1 VIIPRKKRICLIG
14 AAGND
19 PALGA
24 TAQQFSVPVLKSETG
39 LEYIEDTTY
48 CTYFILK
55 QFEGPEYDVLHKS
68 AHRILGPT
76 ALLQLA
82 ERKDSLPSI
91 SRPMYTQAMVGT
103 VVVFTGFR
111 KKEELTKLINMI
123 HNMGGSIRKEMG
135 AKVTHLIANCCGG
148 DKYRYAVTF
157 RVPIMSMD
165 WVTALWNAK
174 DDISNYGN
182 NEELITTYKLK
193 PFFGAKVCFFGFPE
207 EEKRHMCEVLQQQ
220 GGKSTEIDDPN
231 CTHVVTDVKSREYK
245 KCNDTFDMLP
255 FAKDPNYI
263 PFHYIQAKPFSFTFY
278 NPYTNTIPNPNK
290 MNSSQTCNIS
300 HMNIPK
306 KLNTRYLSHWLCS
319 SVPQYL
325 EYKRNKFNYSIA
337 DDISQDSAICMDDNL
352 YDYPNLP
359 DDSYI
364 SEFSI
369 PQTDSGIDMLTTRH
383 PYNII
388 KTNSSRELGQTNFPI
403 TSTMSNNMSDLSNEN
418 TVNENMMYAQSR
430 SYNFKSSTLSKK
442 RITPH
447 TNKQSF
453 DSEAHLLKPCKNTHC
468 TQNSFFFN
476 RKIITPRRYIK
487 WRRVKSCIAIHKINS
502 PDKFK
507 FKKIYSHPNLLRRYD
522 SELNDSLLRNTL
534 IPVTKS
540 RSFLST
546 CKLNSS
552 ISSKLSYINFSPMFK
567 QYKLVSPSH
576 KISENHKQKYTL
588 LPSPLPVPAKVA
600 KLSNTECCSRS
611 TFTSCGKDSSLI
623 SKTCTSKDDYVTQ
636 EKLEDRQLFSVVDE
650 SNVNALPDLASVRA
664 HIVKAEWFWTSVQNE
679 GAADEKEYLFED
691 YLESVLSPAIS
702 ARRDSQPTTTPST
715 ASTRRKR
722 KRLAETLSSLVQ
734 NGTDS
739 PALHKRR
746 SSISD
751 AGLLSV
757 SGSFLDC
764 TASPDK
770 PLLDD
775 IPEVEAVNVDSSRKN
790 LSPRHQVFLELVQT
804 ESNYVGILSTI
815 MTLFKSPLE
824 DLIDTSGELLNG
836 TEAKIIFGNFPP
848 IYEVHKKMLEEL
860 RYSATHWMEDISI
873 GNIFLKFAP
882 DLVKAYPPYVNFFEN
897 TKEMLDQC
905 DQNKPRFHAFLKI
918 CQTKPECGR
927 QSLKELLIK
936 PVQRLP
942 SISLLLND
950 ILKHTSKNNPDHSAL
965 ELSISSIKEV
975 MTYINEDKRKTE
987 GQLVMFDIFNEIDNC
1002 PPHLV
1007 SSHRS
1012 FIGKCDVMELS
1023 EGLSGRGDHLV
1034 LFLFTDTL
1042 EICKKRS
1049 KAFNSLKSP
1058 NTANGLHT
1066 TKLSQGKPYKHIK
1079 MLSLSTIKK
1088 VVDIRET
1095 DECHKVFA
1103 LMVRSNQEL
1112 KEKLFSFTI
1121 TDEEVN
1127 KTNYL
1132 RTLCR
1137 QMANTVCKA
1146 DADTFLISLDSH
1158 QLEIDTSD
1166 VALGTLSK
1174 AFKFA
1179 SRTRMKVG
1187 RAFSF
1192 NKTPSKL
1199 KRAMSTMMS
1208 PFGSTNSLTPASQQ
1222 LAQMRLAS
1230 CNNIN
1235 ELGNGG
1241 SGSPSRDDVLVAP
1254 MSVQPTRKAKCSSL
1268 MNSIVEVMA
1277 LAAIPSSVVCAKQL
1291 QTIVEPADSSTS
1303 RAEQRGSTA
1312 HGGFGSSDAR
1322 IVELGSTTTT
1332 SRRPPLY
1339 STVSANKHTLLL
1351 LCELPVRVF
1360 RRLPA
1365 SPANANNE
1373 ETLETLFEN
1382 LTGPKI
1388 HVSDAMPGNLNAR
1401 TTTTRPYGTDE
1412 FGTRE
1417 REDNNW
1423 SSFPLFLMELLVED
1437 SSTAVVEALHAVK
1450 PDVELSMDKI
1460 LGVM

>member
-1 VIIPRKKRICLIG
+1 MEEQSVHSSISDINSEEAVRSEPLVIPRKKRICLVG
-14 AAGND
+14 TAGDD

-24 TAQQFSVPVLKSETG
+24 AAQQFSVPVLKSETG
-39 LEYIEDTTY
+39 LEYIEDTAY

-55 QFEGPEYDVLHKS
+55 EFEGPEYDVLHKS

-82 ERKDSLPSI
+82 EKKDSLPSI
-91 SRPMYTQAMVGT
+91 KRPMYTQAMVGA

-111 KKEELTKLINMI
+111 KKDELTRLINMI

-135 AKVTHLIANCCGG
+135 TKVTHLIANCCGG
-148 DKYRYAVTF
+148 EKYRYAVVF
-157 RVPIMSMD
+157 RVPIMSMN
-165 WVTALWNAK
+165 WVTTLWSTR
-174 DDISNYGN
+174 DDVSSYGS
-182 NEELITTYKLK
+182 NEELITAHKLK
-193 PFFGAKVCFFGFPE
+193 PFFGARVCFFGFPE
-207 EEKRHMCEVLQQQ
+207 EEKKHMCEVLQQQ
-220 GGKSTEIDDPN
+220 GGEPTEIDDPN
-231 CTHVVTDVKSREYK
+231 CTHVV
-245 KCNDTFDMLP
+245 
-255 FAKDPNYI
+255 
-263 PFHYIQAKPFSFTFY
+263 
-278 NPYTNTIPNPNK
+278 
-290 MNSSQTCNIS
+290 
-300 HMNIPK
+300 
-306 KLNTRYLSHWLCS
+306 
-319 SVPQYL
+319 
-325 EYKRNKFNYSIA
+325 
-337 DDISQDSAICMDDNL
+337 
-352 YDYPNLP
+352 
-359 DDSYI
+359 
-364 SEFSI
+364 
-369 PQTDSGIDMLTTRH
+369 
-383 PYNII
+383 
-388 KTNSSRELGQTNFPI
+388 
-403 TSTMSNNMSDLSNEN
+403 
-418 TVNENMMYAQSR
+418 
-430 SYNFKSSTLSKK
+430 
-442 RITPH
+442 
-447 TNKQSF
+447 
-453 DSEAHLLKPCKNTHC
+453 
-468 TQNSFFFN
+468 
-476 RKIITPRRYIK
+476 
-487 WRRVKSCIAIHKINS
+487 
-502 PDKFK
+502 
-507 FKKIYSHPNLLRRYD
+507 
-522 SELNDSLLRNTL
+522 
-534 IPVTKS
+534 
-540 RSFLST
+540 
-546 CKLNSS
+546 
-552 ISSKLSYINFSPMFK
+552 
-567 QYKLVSPSH
+567 
-576 KISENHKQKYTL
+576 
-588 LPSPLPVPAKVA
+588 
-600 KLSNTECCSRS
+600 
-611 TFTSCGKDSSLI
+611 
-623 SKTCTSKDDYVTQ
+623 
-636 EKLEDRQLFSVVDE
+636 VDE
-650 SNVNALPDLASVRA
+650 SNVNTLPDLASVKA
-664 HIVKAEWFWTSVQNE
+664 HVVKAEWFWTSVQDE
-679 GAADEKEYLFED
+679 GAADEKDYLFED
-691 YLESVLSPAIS
+691 YLESVLSPS
-702 ARRDSQPTTTPST
+702 ASVRRDSQQTATPST

-739 PALHKRR
+739 PAVHKRR
-746 SSISD
+746 SSVSD
-751 AGLLSV
+751 AGHLSV

-770 PLLDD
+770 QLLDD
-775 IPEVEAVNVDSSRKN
+775 IPEVEAVNADGTRKN
-790 LSPRHQVFLELVQT
+790 RSPRHQVFLELVQT

-824 DLIDTSGELLNG
+824 ELTETSGELVNS
-836 TEAKIIFGNFPP
+836 TEVKIIFGNFPP

-860 RYSATHWMEDISI
+860 RYSATYWTEDVSI

-950 ILKHTSKNNPDHSAL
+950 ILKHTSKSNPDYSAL

-987 GQLVMFDIFNEIDNC
+987 GQLAMFDIFNEIDNC

-1034 LFLFTDTL
+1034 LFLFTDIL

-1058 NTANGLHT
+1058 NTANGLHSA
-1066 TKLSQGKPYKHIK
+1066 KLSQGKPYKHIK
-1079 MLSLSTIKK
+1079 LLPLSTIRK

-1095 DECHKVFA
+1095 EECQKVFA

-1121 TDEEVN
+1121 IDEDVN

-1179 SRTRMKVG
+1179 SRTRRKVG

-1235 ELGNGG
+1235 G
-1241 SGSPSRDDVLVAP
+1241 
-1254 MSVQPTRKAKCSSL
+1254 
-1268 MNSIVEVMA
+1268 
-1277 LAAIPSSVVCAKQL
+1277 
-1291 QTIVEPADSSTS
+1291 
-1303 RAEQRGSTA
+1303 
-1312 HGGFGSSDAR
+1312 
-1322 IVELGSTTTT
+1322 
-1332 SRRPPLY
+1332 
-1339 STVSANKHTLLL
+1339 
-1351 LCELPVRVF
+1351 
-1360 RRLPA
+1360 
-1365 SPANANNE
+1365 
-1373 ETLETLFEN
+1373 
-1382 LTGPKI
+1382 
-1388 HVSDAMPGNLNAR
+1388 
-1401 TTTTRPYGTDE
+1401 
-1412 FGTRE
+1412 
-1417 REDNNW
+1417 
-1423 SSFPLFLMELLVED
+1423 
-1437 SSTAVVEALHAVK
+1437 
-1450 PDVELSMDKI
+1450 
-1460 LGVM
+1460 

>member
-1 VIIPRKKRICLIG
+1 MEEQSVHSSISDINSEEAVRSEPVIIPRKKRICLIG
-14 AAGND
+14 AAGDD
-19 PALGA
+19 PVLGA
-24 TAQQFSVPVLKSETG
+24 AAQQFSVPVLTSETG
-39 LEYIEDTTY
+39 LEYVEDTTY

-55 QFEGPEYDVLHKS
+55 EFEGLEYDALHKT

-82 ERKDSLPSI
+82 ERKDTLPSI
-91 SRPMYTQAMVGT
+91 NRPMYTQAMVGT

-111 KKEELTKLINMI
+111 KKDELTKLINMI

-157 RVPIMSMD
+157 RVPVMSMD

-174 DDISNYGN
+174 NDISIYGN
-182 NEELITTYKLK
+182 NEELITAYKLK

-220 GGKSTEIDDPN
+220 GGEPTEIDDPN
-231 CTHVVTDVKSREYK
+231 CTHVV
-245 KCNDTFDMLP
+245 
-255 FAKDPNYI
+255 
-263 PFHYIQAKPFSFTFY
+263 
-278 NPYTNTIPNPNK
+278 
-290 MNSSQTCNIS
+290 
-300 HMNIPK
+300 
-306 KLNTRYLSHWLCS
+306 
-319 SVPQYL
+319 
-325 EYKRNKFNYSIA
+325 
-337 DDISQDSAICMDDNL
+337 
-352 YDYPNLP
+352 
-359 DDSYI
+359 
-364 SEFSI
+364 
-369 PQTDSGIDMLTTRH
+369 
-383 PYNII
+383 
-388 KTNSSRELGQTNFPI
+388 
-403 TSTMSNNMSDLSNEN
+403 
-418 TVNENMMYAQSR
+418 
-430 SYNFKSSTLSKK
+430 
-442 RITPH
+442 
-447 TNKQSF
+447 
-453 DSEAHLLKPCKNTHC
+453 
-468 TQNSFFFN
+468 
-476 RKIITPRRYIK
+476 
-487 WRRVKSCIAIHKINS
+487 
-502 PDKFK
+502 
-507 FKKIYSHPNLLRRYD
+507 
-522 SELNDSLLRNTL
+522 
-534 IPVTKS
+534 
-540 RSFLST
+540 
-546 CKLNSS
+546 
-552 ISSKLSYINFSPMFK
+552 
-567 QYKLVSPSH
+567 
-576 KISENHKQKYTL
+576 
-588 LPSPLPVPAKVA
+588 
-600 KLSNTECCSRS
+600 
-611 TFTSCGKDSSLI
+611 
-623 SKTCTSKDDYVTQ
+623 
-636 EKLEDRQLFSVVDE
+636 VDE
-650 SNVNALPDLASVRA
+650 SNVSALPDLASVRA

-691 YLESVLSPAIS
+691 YLESVLSPTIS
-702 ARRDSQPTTTPST
+702 ARRDSQQTTTPST

-734 NGTDS
+734 NGADS

-775 IPEVEAVNVDSSRKN
+775 IPEVEAVSTDSSRKN

-824 DLIDTSGELLNG
+824 DLIDTSDELLNG

-860 RYSATHWMEDISI
+860 RYSATHWMEEISI

-905 DQNKPRFHAFLKI
+905 DQNKPRFHAFLKV

-950 ILKHTSKNNPDHSAL
+950 ILKHTNKNNPDHSAL

-1058 NTANGLHT
+1058 NTANGLHA

-1079 MLSLSTIKK
+1079 MVSLSTIKK

-1146 DADTFLISLDSH
+1146 DADTFLICLDSH

-1174 AFKFA
+1174 AFKSLFHNFYLEYMDPYVFLLNSMCETTLHVPLPFA

-1268 MNSIVEVMA
+1268 SMASLRRNCSEEVMQD
-1277 LAAIPSSVVCAKQL
+1277 K
-1291 QTIVEPADSSTS
+1291 
-1303 RAEQRGSTA
+1303 
-1312 HGGFGSSDAR
+1312 SD
-1322 IVELGSTTTT
+1322 L
-1332 SRRPPLY
+1332 
-1339 STVSANKHTLLL
+1339 
-1351 LCELPVRVF
+1351 
-1360 RRLPA
+1360 
-1365 SPANANNE
+1365 
-1373 ETLETLFEN
+1373 
-1382 LTGPKI
+1382 
-1388 HVSDAMPGNLNAR
+1388 
-1401 TTTTRPYGTDE
+1401 
-1412 FGTRE
+1412 
-1417 REDNNW
+1417 
-1423 SSFPLFLMELLVED
+1423 
-1437 SSTAVVEALHAVK
+1437 
-1450 PDVELSMDKI
+1450 
-1460 LGVM
+1460 

>member
-1 VIIPRKKRICLIG
+1 MEEQSVHSSISDINSEEAVRSELMIIPRKKRICLVG
-14 AAGND
+14 AAGDD

-24 TAQQFSVPVLKSETG
+24 AAQQFSVPVLKSETG
-39 LEYIEDTTY
+39 LEHVEDTTY

-55 QFEGPEYDVLHKS
+55 EFEGPEYDALHKS

-82 ERKDSLPSI
+82 EKKDSLPSI
-91 SRPMYTQAMVGT
+91 NRPMYTQAMVGT

-111 KKEELTKLINMI
+111 KKDELTKLINMI

-157 RVPIMSMD
+157 RVPIMSME

-174 DDISNYGN
+174 DDISSYGN

-193 PFFGAKVCFFGFPE
+193 PFFGARVCFFGFPE

-220 GGKSTEIDDPN
+220 GGESTEIDDPN
-231 CTHVVTDVKSREYK
+231 CTHV
-245 KCNDTFDMLP
+245 
-255 FAKDPNYI
+255 
-263 PFHYIQAKPFSFTFY
+263 
-278 NPYTNTIPNPNK
+278 
-290 MNSSQTCNIS
+290 
-300 HMNIPK
+300 
-306 KLNTRYLSHWLCS
+306 
-319 SVPQYL
+319 
-325 EYKRNKFNYSIA
+325 
-337 DDISQDSAICMDDNL
+337 
-352 YDYPNLP
+352 
-359 DDSYI
+359 
-364 SEFSI
+364 
-369 PQTDSGIDMLTTRH
+369 
-383 PYNII
+383 
-388 KTNSSRELGQTNFPI
+388 
-403 TSTMSNNMSDLSNEN
+403 
-418 TVNENMMYAQSR
+418 
-430 SYNFKSSTLSKK
+430 
-442 RITPH
+442 
-447 TNKQSF
+447 
-453 DSEAHLLKPCKNTHC
+453 
-468 TQNSFFFN
+468 
-476 RKIITPRRYIK
+476 
-487 WRRVKSCIAIHKINS
+487 
-502 PDKFK
+502 
-507 FKKIYSHPNLLRRYD
+507 
-522 SELNDSLLRNTL
+522 
-534 IPVTKS
+534 
-540 RSFLST
+540 
-546 CKLNSS
+546 
-552 ISSKLSYINFSPMFK
+552 
-567 QYKLVSPSH
+567 
-576 KISENHKQKYTL
+576 
-588 LPSPLPVPAKVA
+588 
-600 KLSNTECCSRS
+600 
-611 TFTSCGKDSSLI
+611 
-623 SKTCTSKDDYVTQ
+623 
-636 EKLEDRQLFSVVDE
+636 VVDE

-691 YLESVLSPAIS
+691 YLESVLSPTVS
-702 ARRDSQPTTTPST
+702 ARRDSQQAATPST

-734 NGTDS
+734 NGADS

-751 AGLLSV
+751 AGHLSV

-764 TASPDK
+764 TTSPDK
-770 PLLDD
+770 PLLD
-775 IPEVEAVNVDSSRKN
+775 EVEAVNTDSSRKN

-815 MTLFKSPLE
+815 MTLFKFPLE
-824 DLIDTSGELLNG
+824 DLIDTTGELLNC

-905 DQNKPRFHAFLKI
+905 DQNKPRFHAFLKV

-950 ILKHTSKNNPDHSAL
+950 ILKHTNKNNPDHSAL

-1121 TDEEVN
+1121 TDEDVN

-1174 AFKFA
+1174 AFKSLFHNFYLEYMDPYVFLLNSMCETTLHVPLPFA

-1187 RAFSF
+1187 RAFSS

-1222 LAQMRLAS
+1222 LSQMRLAS

-1268 MNSIVEVMA
+1268 SMASLRRNCSEEVMQN
-1277 LAAIPSSVVCAKQL
+1277 K
-1291 QTIVEPADSSTS
+1291 
-1303 RAEQRGSTA
+1303 
-1312 HGGFGSSDAR
+1312 SD
-1322 IVELGSTTTT
+1322 L
-1332 SRRPPLY
+1332 
-1339 STVSANKHTLLL
+1339 
-1351 LCELPVRVF
+1351 
-1360 RRLPA
+1360 
-1365 SPANANNE
+1365 
-1373 ETLETLFEN
+1373 
-1382 LTGPKI
+1382 
-1388 HVSDAMPGNLNAR
+1388 
-1401 TTTTRPYGTDE
+1401 
-1412 FGTRE
+1412 
-1417 REDNNW
+1417 
-1423 SSFPLFLMELLVED
+1423 
-1437 SSTAVVEALHAVK
+1437 
-1450 PDVELSMDKI
+1450 
-1460 LGVM
+1460 

>member
-1 VIIPRKKRICLIG
+1 MEEQSVHSSISDINSEEAVRSEPLVIPRKKRICLVG
-14 AAGND
+14 TAGDD

-24 TAQQFSVPVLKSETG
+24 AAQQFSVPVLKSETG
-39 LEYIEDTTY
+39 LEYIEDTAY

-55 QFEGPEYDVLHKS
+55 EFEGPEYDVLHKS

-82 ERKDSLPSI
+82 EKKDSLPSI
-91 SRPMYTQAMVGT
+91 KRPMYTQAMVGA

-111 KKEELTKLINMI
+111 KKDELTRLINMI

-135 AKVTHLIANCCGG
+135 TKVTHLIANCCGG
-148 DKYRYAVTF
+148 EKYRYAVVF
-157 RVPIMSMD
+157 RVPIMSMN
-165 WVTALWNAK
+165 WVTTLWSTR
-174 DDISNYGN
+174 DDVSSYGS
-182 NEELITTYKLK
+182 NEELITAHKLK
-193 PFFGAKVCFFGFPE
+193 PFFGARVCFFGFPE
-207 EEKRHMCEVLQQQ
+207 EEKKHMCEVLQQQ
-220 GGKSTEIDDPN
+220 GGEPTEIDDPN
-231 CTHVVTDVKSREYK
+231 CTHVV
-245 KCNDTFDMLP
+245 
-255 FAKDPNYI
+255 
-263 PFHYIQAKPFSFTFY
+263 
-278 NPYTNTIPNPNK
+278 
-290 MNSSQTCNIS
+290 
-300 HMNIPK
+300 
-306 KLNTRYLSHWLCS
+306 
-319 SVPQYL
+319 
-325 EYKRNKFNYSIA
+325 
-337 DDISQDSAICMDDNL
+337 
-352 YDYPNLP
+352 
-359 DDSYI
+359 
-364 SEFSI
+364 
-369 PQTDSGIDMLTTRH
+369 
-383 PYNII
+383 
-388 KTNSSRELGQTNFPI
+388 
-403 TSTMSNNMSDLSNEN
+403 
-418 TVNENMMYAQSR
+418 
-430 SYNFKSSTLSKK
+430 
-442 RITPH
+442 
-447 TNKQSF
+447 
-453 DSEAHLLKPCKNTHC
+453 
-468 TQNSFFFN
+468 
-476 RKIITPRRYIK
+476 
-487 WRRVKSCIAIHKINS
+487 
-502 PDKFK
+502 
-507 FKKIYSHPNLLRRYD
+507 
-522 SELNDSLLRNTL
+522 
-534 IPVTKS
+534 
-540 RSFLST
+540 
-546 CKLNSS
+546 
-552 ISSKLSYINFSPMFK
+552 
-567 QYKLVSPSH
+567 
-576 KISENHKQKYTL
+576 
-588 LPSPLPVPAKVA
+588 
-600 KLSNTECCSRS
+600 
-611 TFTSCGKDSSLI
+611 
-623 SKTCTSKDDYVTQ
+623 
-636 EKLEDRQLFSVVDE
+636 VDE
-650 SNVNALPDLASVRA
+650 SNVNTLPDLASVKA
-664 HIVKAEWFWTSVQNE
+664 HVVKAEWFWTSVQDE
-679 GAADEKEYLFED
+679 GAADEKDYLFED
-691 YLESVLSPAIS
+691 YLESVLSPS
-702 ARRDSQPTTTPST
+702 ASVRRDSQQTATPST

-739 PALHKRR
+739 PAVHKRR
-746 SSISD
+746 SSVSD
-751 AGLLSV
+751 AGHLSV

-770 PLLDD
+770 QLLDD
-775 IPEVEAVNVDSSRKN
+775 IPEVEAVNADGTRKN
-790 LSPRHQVFLELVQT
+790 RSPRHQVFLELVQT

-824 DLIDTSGELLNG
+824 ELTETSGELVNS
-836 TEAKIIFGNFPP
+836 TEVKIIFGNFPP

-860 RYSATHWMEDISI
+860 RYSATYWTEDVSI

-950 ILKHTSKNNPDHSAL
+950 ILKHTSKSNPDYSAL

-987 GQLVMFDIFNEIDNC
+987 GQLAMFDIFNEIDNC

-1034 LFLFTDTL
+1034 LFLFTDIL

-1058 NTANGLHT
+1058 NTANGLHSA
-1066 TKLSQGKPYKHIK
+1066 KLSQGKPYKHIK
-1079 MLSLSTIKK
+1079 LLPLSTIRK

-1095 DECHKVFA
+1095 EECQKVFA

-1121 TDEEVN
+1121 IDEDVN

-1179 SRTRMKVG
+1179 SRTRRKVG

-1235 ELGNGG
+1235 KLFG
-1241 SGSPSRDDVLVAP
+1241 SG
-1254 MSVQPTRKAKCSSL
+1254 CSGQ
-1268 MNSIVEVMA
+1268 V
-1277 LAAIPSSVVCAKQL
+1277 
-1291 QTIVEPADSSTS
+1291 
-1303 RAEQRGSTA
+1303 
-1312 HGGFGSSDAR
+1312 
-1322 IVELGSTTTT
+1322 
-1332 SRRPPLY
+1332 
-1339 STVSANKHTLLL
+1339 
-1351 LCELPVRVF
+1351 
-1360 RRLPA
+1360 
-1365 SPANANNE
+1365 
-1373 ETLETLFEN
+1373 
-1382 LTGPKI
+1382 
-1388 HVSDAMPGNLNAR
+1388 
-1401 TTTTRPYGTDE
+1401 
-1412 FGTRE
+1412 
-1417 REDNNW
+1417 
-1423 SSFPLFLMELLVED
+1423 
-1437 SSTAVVEALHAVK
+1437 
-1450 PDVELSMDKI
+1450 
-1460 LGVM
+1460 

>member
-1 VIIPRKKRICLIG
+1 MEEQSVHSSISDINSEEAVKSELSAVIIPRKRRICLVG
-14 AAGND
+14 VAGDD

-24 TAQQFSVPVLKSETG
+24 AAQQFSVPVLKSETG
-39 LEYIEDTTY
+39 LEYVADTTY
-48 CTYFILK
+48 CTYFILQ
-55 QFEGPEYDVLHKS
+55 QFEGPEYDALHKT

-91 SRPMYTQAMVGT
+91 NRPMYTQAMVGT

-111 KKEELTKLINMI
+111 KKDELTKLINMI

-174 DDISNYGN
+174 DDISSYGN
-182 NEELITTYKLK
+182 NEQLITTYKLK

-220 GGKSTEIDDPN
+220 GGEPTEIDDPN
-231 CTHVVTDVKSREYK
+231 CTHV
-245 KCNDTFDMLP
+245 
-255 FAKDPNYI
+255 
-263 PFHYIQAKPFSFTFY
+263 
-278 NPYTNTIPNPNK
+278 
-290 MNSSQTCNIS
+290 
-300 HMNIPK
+300 
-306 KLNTRYLSHWLCS
+306 
-319 SVPQYL
+319 
-325 EYKRNKFNYSIA
+325 
-337 DDISQDSAICMDDNL
+337 
-352 YDYPNLP
+352 
-359 DDSYI
+359 
-364 SEFSI
+364 
-369 PQTDSGIDMLTTRH
+369 
-383 PYNII
+383 
-388 KTNSSRELGQTNFPI
+388 
-403 TSTMSNNMSDLSNEN
+403 
-418 TVNENMMYAQSR
+418 
-430 SYNFKSSTLSKK
+430 
-442 RITPH
+442 
-447 TNKQSF
+447 
-453 DSEAHLLKPCKNTHC
+453 
-468 TQNSFFFN
+468 
-476 RKIITPRRYIK
+476 
-487 WRRVKSCIAIHKINS
+487 
-502 PDKFK
+502 
-507 FKKIYSHPNLLRRYD
+507 
-522 SELNDSLLRNTL
+522 
-534 IPVTKS
+534 
-540 RSFLST
+540 
-546 CKLNSS
+546 
-552 ISSKLSYINFSPMFK
+552 
-567 QYKLVSPSH
+567 
-576 KISENHKQKYTL
+576 
-588 LPSPLPVPAKVA
+588 
-600 KLSNTECCSRS
+600 
-611 TFTSCGKDSSLI
+611 
-623 SKTCTSKDDYVTQ
+623 
-636 EKLEDRQLFSVVDE
+636 VVDE

-691 YLESVLSPAIS
+691 YLESVLSPNIS
-702 ARRDSQPTTTPST
+702 ARRDSQQAATPST

-722 KRLAETLSSLVQ
+722 KRLADTISSLVQ
-734 NGTDS
+734 NGADS

-751 AGLLSV
+751 AGHLSV

-764 TASPDK
+764 TTSPDK

-775 IPEVEAVNVDSSRKN
+775 IPEVEAVNTDSSRKN

-824 DLIDTSGELLNG
+824 DLIDTTGELLNG

-860 RYSATHWMEDISI
+860 RYSATHWMEDVSI

-882 DLVKAYPPYVNFFEN
+882 SLLKAYPPYVNFFEN

-905 DQNKPRFHAFLKI
+905 DQNKPRFHAFLKV

-950 ILKHTSKNNPDHSAL
+950 ILKHTNKNNPDHSAL

-1058 NTANGLHT
+1058 NTTNGLHT

-1095 DECHKVFA
+1095 DECQKVFA

-1112 KEKLFSFTI
+1112 KEKLYSFTI

-1146 DADTFLISLDSH
+1146 DADTFLISLDSD

-1174 AFKFA
+1174 AFKSLFHNFYLEYMDPYVFLLNSMCETTLHVPLPFA

-1241 SGSPSRDDVLVAP
+1241 SGSPSRDDLVAP

-1268 MNSIVEVMA
+1268 SMASLRRNCSDEVMQE
-1277 LAAIPSSVVCAKQL
+1277 K
-1291 QTIVEPADSSTS
+1291 
-1303 RAEQRGSTA
+1303 
-1312 HGGFGSSDAR
+1312 SD
-1322 IVELGSTTTT
+1322 L
-1332 SRRPPLY
+1332 
-1339 STVSANKHTLLL
+1339 
-1351 LCELPVRVF
+1351 
-1360 RRLPA
+1360 
-1365 SPANANNE
+1365 
-1373 ETLETLFEN
+1373 
-1382 LTGPKI
+1382 
-1388 HVSDAMPGNLNAR
+1388 
-1401 TTTTRPYGTDE
+1401 
-1412 FGTRE
+1412 
-1417 REDNNW
+1417 
-1423 SSFPLFLMELLVED
+1423 
-1437 SSTAVVEALHAVK
+1437 
-1450 PDVELSMDKI
+1450 
-1460 LGVM
+1460 

>member
-1 VIIPRKKRICLIG
+1 MEEQSVHSSISDINSEEAVRSEPMIIPRKKRICLIG
-14 AAGND
+14 AAGDD

-24 TAQQFSVPVLKSETG
+24 AAQQFSVPVLKSETG
-39 LEYIEDTTY
+39 LEHVEDTSY

-55 QFEGPEYDVLHKS
+55 KFEGPEYDALHKS

-82 ERKDSLPSI
+82 EKKDSLPSI
-91 SRPMYTQAMVGT
+91 NRPMYTQAMVGT

-111 KKEELTKLINMI
+111 KKDELTKLINMI

-157 RVPIMSMD
+157 RVPIMSME

-174 DDISNYGN
+174 DNISSYGN
-182 NEELITTYKLK
+182 NEELIATYKLK
-193 PFFGAKVCFFGFPE
+193 PFFGAKVCFFGFPD

-220 GGKSTEIDDPN
+220 GGESTEIDDPN
-231 CTHVVTDVKSREYK
+231 CTHV
-245 KCNDTFDMLP
+245 
-255 FAKDPNYI
+255 
-263 PFHYIQAKPFSFTFY
+263 
-278 NPYTNTIPNPNK
+278 
-290 MNSSQTCNIS
+290 
-300 HMNIPK
+300 
-306 KLNTRYLSHWLCS
+306 
-319 SVPQYL
+319 
-325 EYKRNKFNYSIA
+325 
-337 DDISQDSAICMDDNL
+337 
-352 YDYPNLP
+352 
-359 DDSYI
+359 
-364 SEFSI
+364 
-369 PQTDSGIDMLTTRH
+369 
-383 PYNII
+383 
-388 KTNSSRELGQTNFPI
+388 
-403 TSTMSNNMSDLSNEN
+403 
-418 TVNENMMYAQSR
+418 
-430 SYNFKSSTLSKK
+430 
-442 RITPH
+442 
-447 TNKQSF
+447 
-453 DSEAHLLKPCKNTHC
+453 
-468 TQNSFFFN
+468 
-476 RKIITPRRYIK
+476 
-487 WRRVKSCIAIHKINS
+487 
-502 PDKFK
+502 
-507 FKKIYSHPNLLRRYD
+507 
-522 SELNDSLLRNTL
+522 
-534 IPVTKS
+534 
-540 RSFLST
+540 
-546 CKLNSS
+546 
-552 ISSKLSYINFSPMFK
+552 
-567 QYKLVSPSH
+567 
-576 KISENHKQKYTL
+576 
-588 LPSPLPVPAKVA
+588 
-600 KLSNTECCSRS
+600 
-611 TFTSCGKDSSLI
+611 
-623 SKTCTSKDDYVTQ
+623 
-636 EKLEDRQLFSVVDE
+636 VVDE

-691 YLESVLSPAIS
+691 YLESVLSPTIS
-702 ARRDSQPTTTPST
+702 VRRDSQQAATPST

-734 NGTDS
+734 NGADS

-751 AGLLSV
+751 AGHLSV

-764 TASPDK
+764 TTSPDK

-775 IPEVEAVNVDSSRKN
+775 IPEVEAVNTDSSRKN

-824 DLIDTSGELLNG
+824 DLIDTTGELLNG

-905 DQNKPRFHAFLKI
+905 DQNKPRFHAFLKV

-1066 TKLSQGKPYKHIK
+1066 TKLSQGKPYKHIR

-1174 AFKFA
+1174 AFKSLFHNFYLEYMDPYVFLLNSMCETTLHVPLPFA

-1268 MNSIVEVMA
+1268 SMASLRRNCSEEVMQD
-1277 LAAIPSSVVCAKQL
+1277 K
-1291 QTIVEPADSSTS
+1291 
-1303 RAEQRGSTA
+1303 
-1312 HGGFGSSDAR
+1312 SD
-1322 IVELGSTTTT
+1322 L
-1332 SRRPPLY
+1332 
-1339 STVSANKHTLLL
+1339 
-1351 LCELPVRVF
+1351 
-1360 RRLPA
+1360 
-1365 SPANANNE
+1365 
-1373 ETLETLFEN
+1373 
-1382 LTGPKI
+1382 
-1388 HVSDAMPGNLNAR
+1388 
-1401 TTTTRPYGTDE
+1401 
-1412 FGTRE
+1412 
-1417 REDNNW
+1417 
-1423 SSFPLFLMELLVED
+1423 
-1437 SSTAVVEALHAVK
+1437 
-1450 PDVELSMDKI
+1450 
-1460 LGVM
+1460 

>member
-1 VIIPRKKRICLIG
+1 MEEQSVHSSISDINSEEAVRSEPVIIPRKKRICLIG
-14 AAGND
+14 AAGDD

-24 TAQQFSVPVLKSETG
+24 AAQQFSVPVLTSETG
-39 LEYIEDTTY
+39 LEYVEDTTY

-55 QFEGPEYDVLHKS
+55 QFEGVEYDALHKS

-82 ERKDSLPSI
+82 ERKDTLPSI
-91 SRPMYTQAMVGT
+91 NRPMYTQAMVGT

-111 KKEELTKLINMI
+111 KKDELTKLINMI

-157 RVPIMSMD
+157 RVPVMSMD
-165 WVTALWNAK
+165 WVTALWNARN
-174 DDISNYGN
+174 DISIYGN
-182 NEELITTYKLK
+182 NEELQITAYKLK

-220 GGKSTEIDDPN
+220 GGEPTEIDDPN
-231 CTHVVTDVKSREYK
+231 CTHV
-245 KCNDTFDMLP
+245 
-255 FAKDPNYI
+255 
-263 PFHYIQAKPFSFTFY
+263 
-278 NPYTNTIPNPNK
+278 
-290 MNSSQTCNIS
+290 
-300 HMNIPK
+300 
-306 KLNTRYLSHWLCS
+306 
-319 SVPQYL
+319 
-325 EYKRNKFNYSIA
+325 
-337 DDISQDSAICMDDNL
+337 
-352 YDYPNLP
+352 
-359 DDSYI
+359 
-364 SEFSI
+364 
-369 PQTDSGIDMLTTRH
+369 
-383 PYNII
+383 
-388 KTNSSRELGQTNFPI
+388 
-403 TSTMSNNMSDLSNEN
+403 
-418 TVNENMMYAQSR
+418 
-430 SYNFKSSTLSKK
+430 
-442 RITPH
+442 
-447 TNKQSF
+447 
-453 DSEAHLLKPCKNTHC
+453 
-468 TQNSFFFN
+468 
-476 RKIITPRRYIK
+476 
-487 WRRVKSCIAIHKINS
+487 
-502 PDKFK
+502 
-507 FKKIYSHPNLLRRYD
+507 
-522 SELNDSLLRNTL
+522 
-534 IPVTKS
+534 
-540 RSFLST
+540 
-546 CKLNSS
+546 
-552 ISSKLSYINFSPMFK
+552 
-567 QYKLVSPSH
+567 
-576 KISENHKQKYTL
+576 
-588 LPSPLPVPAKVA
+588 
-600 KLSNTECCSRS
+600 
-611 TFTSCGKDSSLI
+611 
-623 SKTCTSKDDYVTQ
+623 
-636 EKLEDRQLFSVVDE
+636 VVDE

-691 YLESVLSPAIS
+691 YLESVLSPTIS
-702 ARRDSQPTTTPST
+702 ARRDSQQTTTPST

-734 NGTDS
+734 NGADS

-764 TASPDK
+764 TSSPDK

-775 IPEVEAVNVDSSRKN
+775 IPEVEAVSTDSSRKN

-824 DLIDTSGELLNG
+824 DLIDTSDELLNG
-836 TEAKIIFGNFPP
+836 TEAKIVFGNFPP

-905 DQNKPRFHAFLKI
+905 DQNKPRFHAFLKV

-950 ILKHTSKNNPDHSAL
+950 ILKHTNKNNPDHSAL

-1058 NTANGLHT
+1058 NTANGLHA

-1146 DADTFLISLDSH
+1146 DADTFLICLDSH

-1174 AFKFA
+1174 AFKSLFHNFYLEYMDPYVFLLNSMCETTLHVPLPFA

-1268 MNSIVEVMA
+1268 SMASLRRNCSEEVMQD
-1277 LAAIPSSVVCAKQL
+1277 K
-1291 QTIVEPADSSTS
+1291 
-1303 RAEQRGSTA
+1303 
-1312 HGGFGSSDAR
+1312 SD
-1322 IVELGSTTTT
+1322 L
-1332 SRRPPLY
+1332 
-1339 STVSANKHTLLL
+1339 
-1351 LCELPVRVF
+1351 
-1360 RRLPA
+1360 
-1365 SPANANNE
+1365 
-1373 ETLETLFEN
+1373 
-1382 LTGPKI
+1382 
-1388 HVSDAMPGNLNAR
+1388 
-1401 TTTTRPYGTDE
+1401 
-1412 FGTRE
+1412 
-1417 REDNNW
+1417 
-1423 SSFPLFLMELLVED
+1423 
-1437 SSTAVVEALHAVK
+1437 
-1450 PDVELSMDKI
+1450 
-1460 LGVM
+1460 

>member
-1 VIIPRKKRICLIG
+1 MEEQSVHSSISDINSEEAVRSEPLVIPRKKRICLVG
-14 AAGND
+14 TAGDD

-24 TAQQFSVPVLKSETG
+24 AAQQFSVPVLKSETG
-39 LEYIEDTTY
+39 LEYIEDTAY

-55 QFEGPEYDVLHKS
+55 EFEGPEYDALHKS

-82 ERKDSLPSI
+82 EKKDSLPSI
-91 SRPMYTQAMVGT
+91 KRPMYTQAMVGA

-111 KKEELTKLINMI
+111 KKDELTRLINMI

-135 AKVTHLIANCCGG
+135 TKVTHLIANCCGG
-148 DKYRYAVTF
+148 EKYRYAVVF
-157 RVPIMSMD
+157 RVPIMSMN
-165 WVTALWNAK
+165 WVTTLWSTR
-174 DDISNYGN
+174 DDVSSYGN
-182 NEELITTYKLK
+182 NEELITAHKLK
-193 PFFGAKVCFFGFPE
+193 PFFGARVCFFGFPE
-207 EEKRHMCEVLQQQ
+207 EEKKHMCEVLQQQ
-220 GGKSTEIDDPN
+220 GGEPTEIDDPN
-231 CTHVVTDVKSREYK
+231 CTHVV
-245 KCNDTFDMLP
+245 
-255 FAKDPNYI
+255 
-263 PFHYIQAKPFSFTFY
+263 
-278 NPYTNTIPNPNK
+278 
-290 MNSSQTCNIS
+290 
-300 HMNIPK
+300 
-306 KLNTRYLSHWLCS
+306 
-319 SVPQYL
+319 
-325 EYKRNKFNYSIA
+325 
-337 DDISQDSAICMDDNL
+337 
-352 YDYPNLP
+352 
-359 DDSYI
+359 
-364 SEFSI
+364 
-369 PQTDSGIDMLTTRH
+369 
-383 PYNII
+383 
-388 KTNSSRELGQTNFPI
+388 
-403 TSTMSNNMSDLSNEN
+403 
-418 TVNENMMYAQSR
+418 
-430 SYNFKSSTLSKK
+430 
-442 RITPH
+442 
-447 TNKQSF
+447 
-453 DSEAHLLKPCKNTHC
+453 
-468 TQNSFFFN
+468 
-476 RKIITPRRYIK
+476 
-487 WRRVKSCIAIHKINS
+487 
-502 PDKFK
+502 
-507 FKKIYSHPNLLRRYD
+507 
-522 SELNDSLLRNTL
+522 
-534 IPVTKS
+534 
-540 RSFLST
+540 
-546 CKLNSS
+546 
-552 ISSKLSYINFSPMFK
+552 
-567 QYKLVSPSH
+567 
-576 KISENHKQKYTL
+576 
-588 LPSPLPVPAKVA
+588 
-600 KLSNTECCSRS
+600 
-611 TFTSCGKDSSLI
+611 
-623 SKTCTSKDDYVTQ
+623 
-636 EKLEDRQLFSVVDE
+636 VDE
-650 SNVNALPDLASVRA
+650 SNVNTLPDLASVKA
-664 HIVKAEWFWTSVQNE
+664 HVVKAEWFWTSVQDE
-679 GAADEKEYLFED
+679 GAADEKDYLFED
-691 YLESVLSPAIS
+691 YLESVLSPS
-702 ARRDSQPTTTPST
+702 ASVRRDSQQTATPST

-739 PALHKRR
+739 PAVHKRR
-746 SSISD
+746 SSVSD
-751 AGLLSV
+751 AGHLSV

-764 TASPDK
+764 TASSDK
-770 PLLDD
+770 QLLDD
-775 IPEVEAVNVDSSRKN
+775 IPEVEAVNADGARKN
-790 LSPRHQVFLELVQT
+790 RSPRHQVFLELVQT

-824 DLIDTSGELLNG
+824 DLTETSGELVNS
-836 TEAKIIFGNFPP
+836 TEVKIIFGNFPP

-860 RYSATHWMEDISI
+860 RYSATYWTEDVSI

-905 DQNKPRFHAFLKI
+905 DQTKPRFHAFLKI

-950 ILKHTSKNNPDHSAL
+950 ILKHTSKSNPDYGAL

-987 GQLVMFDIFNEIDNC
+987 GQLAMFDIFNEIDNC

-1034 LFLFTDTL
+1034 LFLFTDIL

-1058 NTANGLHT
+1058 NTANGLHSA
-1066 TKLSQGKPYKHIK
+1066 KLSQGKPYKHIK
-1079 MLSLSTIKK
+1079 LLPLSTIRK

-1095 DECHKVFA
+1095 EECQKVFA

-1121 TDEEVN
+1121 IDEDVN

-1174 AFKFA
+1174 AFKSLFHNFYLEYMDPYVFLLNSMCETTLHVPLPFA
-1179 SRTRMKVG
+1179 SRTRRKVG

-1241 SGSPSRDDVLVAP
+1241 SDSPTRDDVLVAP

-1268 MNSIVEVMA
+1268 SMASLRRNCSEV
-1277 LAAIPSSVVCAKQL
+1277 VVQDK
-1291 QTIVEPADSSTS
+1291 
-1303 RAEQRGSTA
+1303 
-1312 HGGFGSSDAR
+1312 SD
-1322 IVELGSTTTT
+1322 L
-1332 SRRPPLY
+1332 
-1339 STVSANKHTLLL
+1339 
-1351 LCELPVRVF
+1351 
-1360 RRLPA
+1360 
-1365 SPANANNE
+1365 
-1373 ETLETLFEN
+1373 
-1382 LTGPKI
+1382 
-1388 HVSDAMPGNLNAR
+1388 
-1401 TTTTRPYGTDE
+1401 
-1412 FGTRE
+1412 
-1417 REDNNW
+1417 
-1423 SSFPLFLMELLVED
+1423 
-1437 SSTAVVEALHAVK
+1437 
-1450 PDVELSMDKI
+1450 
-1460 LGVM
+1460 

>member
-1 VIIPRKKRICLIG
+1 MEEQSVHSSISDINSEEAVRSEPVIIPRKKRICLIG
-14 AAGND
+14 AAGDD
-19 PALGA
+19 PVLGA
-24 TAQQFSVPVLKSETG
+24 AAQQFSVPVLTSETG
-39 LEYIEDTTY
+39 LEYVEDTTY

-55 QFEGPEYDVLHKS
+55 EFEGLEYDALHKT

-82 ERKDSLPSI
+82 ERKDTLPSI
-91 SRPMYTQAMVGT
+91 NRPMYTQAMVGT

-111 KKEELTKLINMI
+111 KKDELTKLINMI

-157 RVPIMSMD
+157 RVPVMSMD

-174 DDISNYGN
+174 NDISIYGN
-182 NEELITTYKLK
+182 NEELQITAYKLK

-220 GGKSTEIDDPN
+220 GGEPTEIDDPN
-231 CTHVVTDVKSREYK
+231 CTHVV
-245 KCNDTFDMLP
+245 
-255 FAKDPNYI
+255 
-263 PFHYIQAKPFSFTFY
+263 
-278 NPYTNTIPNPNK
+278 
-290 MNSSQTCNIS
+290 
-300 HMNIPK
+300 
-306 KLNTRYLSHWLCS
+306 
-319 SVPQYL
+319 
-325 EYKRNKFNYSIA
+325 
-337 DDISQDSAICMDDNL
+337 
-352 YDYPNLP
+352 
-359 DDSYI
+359 
-364 SEFSI
+364 
-369 PQTDSGIDMLTTRH
+369 
-383 PYNII
+383 
-388 KTNSSRELGQTNFPI
+388 
-403 TSTMSNNMSDLSNEN
+403 
-418 TVNENMMYAQSR
+418 
-430 SYNFKSSTLSKK
+430 
-442 RITPH
+442 
-447 TNKQSF
+447 
-453 DSEAHLLKPCKNTHC
+453 
-468 TQNSFFFN
+468 
-476 RKIITPRRYIK
+476 
-487 WRRVKSCIAIHKINS
+487 
-502 PDKFK
+502 
-507 FKKIYSHPNLLRRYD
+507 
-522 SELNDSLLRNTL
+522 
-534 IPVTKS
+534 
-540 RSFLST
+540 
-546 CKLNSS
+546 
-552 ISSKLSYINFSPMFK
+552 
-567 QYKLVSPSH
+567 
-576 KISENHKQKYTL
+576 
-588 LPSPLPVPAKVA
+588 
-600 KLSNTECCSRS
+600 
-611 TFTSCGKDSSLI
+611 
-623 SKTCTSKDDYVTQ
+623 
-636 EKLEDRQLFSVVDE
+636 VDE
-650 SNVNALPDLASVRA
+650 SNVSALPDLASVRA

-691 YLESVLSPAIS
+691 YLESVLSPTIS
-702 ARRDSQPTTTPST
+702 ARRDSQQTTTPST

-734 NGTDS
+734 NGADS

-770 PLLDD
+770 PLLD
-775 IPEVEAVNVDSSRKN
+775 EVEAVSTDSSRKN

-824 DLIDTSGELLNG
+824 DLIDTSDELLNG

-860 RYSATHWMEDISI
+860 RYSATHWMEEISI

-905 DQNKPRFHAFLKI
+905 DQNKPRFHAFLKV

-950 ILKHTSKNNPDHSAL
+950 ILKHTNKNNPDHSAL

-1058 NTANGLHT
+1058 NTANGLHA

-1079 MLSLSTIKK
+1079 MVSLSTIKK

-1146 DADTFLISLDSH
+1146 DADTFLICLDSH

-1174 AFKFA
+1174 AFKSLFHNFYLEYMDPYVFLLNSMCETTLHVPLPFA

-1268 MNSIVEVMA
+1268 SMASLRRNCSEEVMQD
-1277 LAAIPSSVVCAKQL
+1277 K
-1291 QTIVEPADSSTS
+1291 
-1303 RAEQRGSTA
+1303 
-1312 HGGFGSSDAR
+1312 SD
-1322 IVELGSTTTT
+1322 L
-1332 SRRPPLY
+1332 
-1339 STVSANKHTLLL
+1339 
-1351 LCELPVRVF
+1351 
-1360 RRLPA
+1360 
-1365 SPANANNE
+1365 
-1373 ETLETLFEN
+1373 
-1382 LTGPKI
+1382 
-1388 HVSDAMPGNLNAR
+1388 
-1401 TTTTRPYGTDE
+1401 
-1412 FGTRE
+1412 
-1417 REDNNW
+1417 
-1423 SSFPLFLMELLVED
+1423 
-1437 SSTAVVEALHAVK
+1437 
-1450 PDVELSMDKI
+1450 
-1460 LGVM
+1460 

>member
-1 VIIPRKKRICLIG
+1 MEEQSVHSSISDINSEEAVRSDPVIIPRKKRICLIG
-14 AAGND
+14 AACDD

-24 TAQQFSVPVLKSETG
+24 AAQQFSVPVLKSETG
-39 LEYIEDTTY
+39 LEYIEDTAY

-55 QFEGPEYDVLHKS
+55 QFEGPEYDALHKS

-91 SRPMYTQAMVGT
+91 NRPMYTQAMVGM

-111 KKEELTKLINMI
+111 KKDELTKLINMI

-165 WVTALWNAK
+165 WVAALWNAK

-182 NEELITTYKLK
+182 NEDLIISYKLK
-193 PFFGAKVCFFGFPE
+193 PFFGAKVCFFGFPD

-220 GGKSTEIDDPN
+220 GGESTEIDDPN
-231 CTHVVTDVKSREYK
+231 CTHVV
-245 KCNDTFDMLP
+245 
-255 FAKDPNYI
+255 
-263 PFHYIQAKPFSFTFY
+263 
-278 NPYTNTIPNPNK
+278 
-290 MNSSQTCNIS
+290 
-300 HMNIPK
+300 
-306 KLNTRYLSHWLCS
+306 
-319 SVPQYL
+319 
-325 EYKRNKFNYSIA
+325 
-337 DDISQDSAICMDDNL
+337 
-352 YDYPNLP
+352 
-359 DDSYI
+359 
-364 SEFSI
+364 
-369 PQTDSGIDMLTTRH
+369 
-383 PYNII
+383 
-388 KTNSSRELGQTNFPI
+388 
-403 TSTMSNNMSDLSNEN
+403 
-418 TVNENMMYAQSR
+418 
-430 SYNFKSSTLSKK
+430 
-442 RITPH
+442 
-447 TNKQSF
+447 
-453 DSEAHLLKPCKNTHC
+453 
-468 TQNSFFFN
+468 
-476 RKIITPRRYIK
+476 
-487 WRRVKSCIAIHKINS
+487 
-502 PDKFK
+502 
-507 FKKIYSHPNLLRRYD
+507 
-522 SELNDSLLRNTL
+522 
-534 IPVTKS
+534 
-540 RSFLST
+540 
-546 CKLNSS
+546 
-552 ISSKLSYINFSPMFK
+552 
-567 QYKLVSPSH
+567 
-576 KISENHKQKYTL
+576 
-588 LPSPLPVPAKVA
+588 
-600 KLSNTECCSRS
+600 
-611 TFTSCGKDSSLI
+611 
-623 SKTCTSKDDYVTQ
+623 
-636 EKLEDRQLFSVVDE
+636 VDE
-650 SNVNALPDLASVRA
+650 SNVNVLPDLASVRA

-691 YLESVLSPAIS
+691 YLESVLSPTIS
-702 ARRDSQPTTTPST
+702 ARRDSQQTTTPST

-734 NGTDS
+734 NGADS

-775 IPEVEAVNVDSSRKN
+775 IPEVEAVNTDSSRKN

-860 RYSATHWMEDISI
+860 RYSATHWLEDISI

-897 TKEMLDQC
+897 TKDMLDQC
-905 DQNKPRFHAFLKI
+905 DQNKSRFHAFLKV

-950 ILKHTSKNNPDHSAL
+950 ILKHTNKNNPDHSAL

-1174 AFKFA
+1174 AFKSLFHNFYLEYMDPYVFLLNSMCETTLHVPLPFA

-1241 SGSPSRDDVLVAP
+1241 SSSPSRDDVLVAP

-1268 MNSIVEVMA
+1268 SMASLRRNCSEEVMQDK
-1277 LAAIPSSVVCAKQL
+1277 S
-1291 QTIVEPADSSTS
+1291 
-1303 RAEQRGSTA
+1303 
-1312 HGGFGSSDAR
+1312 
-1322 IVELGSTTTT
+1322 EL
-1332 SRRPPLY
+1332 
-1339 STVSANKHTLLL
+1339 
-1351 LCELPVRVF
+1351 
-1360 RRLPA
+1360 
-1365 SPANANNE
+1365 
-1373 ETLETLFEN
+1373 
-1382 LTGPKI
+1382 
-1388 HVSDAMPGNLNAR
+1388 
-1401 TTTTRPYGTDE
+1401 
-1412 FGTRE
+1412 
-1417 REDNNW
+1417 
-1423 SSFPLFLMELLVED
+1423 
-1437 SSTAVVEALHAVK
+1437 
-1450 PDVELSMDKI
+1450 
-1460 LGVM
+1460 

>member
-1 VIIPRKKRICLIG
+1 MEEQSVYSSISDINSEEAVRSEPVIIPRKKRICLIS
-14 AAGND
+14 AAGDD

-24 TAQQFSVPVLKSETG
+24 AAQQFSVPVLKSENG
-39 LEYIEDTTY
+39 LEYVEDTTY

-55 QFEGPEYDVLHKS
+55 QFEGPEYDALHKS

-91 SRPMYTQAMVGT
+91 NRPMYTQAMVGT

-111 KKEELTKLINMI
+111 KKDELTKLINMI

-157 RVPIMSMD
+157 RVPVMSMD

-174 DDISNYGN
+174 DDISSYGN

-207 EEKRHMCEVLQQQ
+207 GEKHHMCEVLQQQ
-220 GGKSTEIDDPN
+220 GGESTEIDDPN
-231 CTHVVTDVKSREYK
+231 CTHVVTDIGNGEYK
-245 KCNDTFDMLP
+245 KCNNAFDTLP
-255 FAKDPNYI
+255 YTKNLNYVPQRYTI
-263 PFHYIQAKPFSFTFY
+263 TKPFPFTFY
-278 NPYTNTIPNPNK
+278 NPYTNTIPNSKTVNL
-290 MNSSQTCNIS
+290 SHSCNINCTK
-300 HMNIPK
+300 MPK
-306 KLNTRYLSHWLCS
+306 QLNTMYFSHSLCS
-319 SVPQYL
+319 SLLQYL
-325 EYKRNKFNYSIA
+325 ECKENKFNHSNS
-337 DDISQDSAICMDDNL
+337 DNISQDSAIFMDDNL
-352 YDYPNLP
+352 YDCPHLP
-359 DDSYI
+359 DESYM
-364 SEFSI
+364 SEVSI
-369 PQTDSGIDMLTTRH
+369 PRTDSGIDMSTTKYPCNLTR
-383 PYNII
+383 
-388 KTNSSRELGQTNFPI
+388 TNSLAVPGQINSPV
-403 TSTMSNNMSDLSNEN
+403 TSTMLDIYSTFSSSLANNEKKVGNNISDVVSNEN
-418 TVNENMMYAQSR
+418 IDNENVYTKSK
-430 SYNFKSSTLSKK
+430 SHFKSSTLCKK
-442 RITPH
+442 RLPQHVNRHCFNT
-447 TNKQSF
+447 
-453 DSEAHLLKPCKNTHC
+453 EARLLKSCKNTQC
-468 TQNSFFFN
+468 SQSSFFLN

-487 WRRVKSCIAIHKINS
+487 WRKTKSCIAIHKINS

-507 FKKIYSHPNLLRRYD
+507 FKKIYSHPNLLKRFD
-522 SELNDSLLRNTL
+522 TEFNDSRLHDHLM
-534 IPVTKS
+534 PETKK

-546 CKLNSS
+546 CKLSS
-552 ISSKLSYINFSPMFK
+552 SMLSKLSHINLCPIFK
-567 QYKLVSPSH
+567 QYVLASPSQQIPETH
-576 KISENHKQKYTL
+576 LRQKYTP

-600 KLSNTECCSRS
+600 KLSDTECGLRS
-611 TFTSCGKDSSLI
+611 AFTSFGKFSNLP
-623 SKTCTSKDDYVTQ
+623 SKSYTSKDDYMTH
-636 EKLEDRQLFSVVDE
+636 EKMEDKQLFSVVDE
-650 SNVNALPDLASVRA
+650 SNVNTLPDLASVRA

-691 YLESVLSPAIS
+691 YLESVLSPTIS
-702 ARRDSQPTTTPST
+702 SRRDSQQTTTPST

-734 NGTDS
+734 NGADS

-751 AGLLSV
+751 AGFLSV

-775 IPEVEAVNVDSSRKN
+775 IPEVEAVNTDSSRKN

-824 DLIDTSGELLNG
+824 DLIDTSDELLNG

-873 GNIFLKFAP
+873 GNIFLKYAP
-882 DLVKAYPPYVNFFEN
+882 DLVKAYPSYVNFFEN

-905 DQNKPRFHAFLKI
+905 DQNKSRFHAFLKV

-950 ILKHTSKNNPDHSAL
+950 ILKHTSKNNPDYSAL

-1174 AFKFA
+1174 AFKSLFHNFYLEYMDPFA

-1268 MNSIVEVMA
+1268 SMASLRRNCSEEVMQD
-1277 LAAIPSSVVCAKQL
+1277 K
-1291 QTIVEPADSSTS
+1291 
-1303 RAEQRGSTA
+1303 
-1312 HGGFGSSDAR
+1312 SD
-1322 IVELGSTTTT
+1322 L
-1332 SRRPPLY
+1332 
-1339 STVSANKHTLLL
+1339 
-1351 LCELPVRVF
+1351 
-1360 RRLPA
+1360 
-1365 SPANANNE
+1365 
-1373 ETLETLFEN
+1373 
-1382 LTGPKI
+1382 
-1388 HVSDAMPGNLNAR
+1388 
-1401 TTTTRPYGTDE
+1401 
-1412 FGTRE
+1412 
-1417 REDNNW
+1417 
-1423 SSFPLFLMELLVED
+1423 
-1437 SSTAVVEALHAVK
+1437 
-1450 PDVELSMDKI
+1450 
-1460 LGVM
+1460 

>member
-1 VIIPRKKRICLIG
+1 MEEQSVHSSISDINSEEAVRNESVIIPRKKRICLIG
-14 AAGND
+14 AAGDD

-24 TAQQFSVPVLKSETG
+24 AAQQFNVPVLKSKTG
-39 LEYIEDTTY
+39 LEYVEDTAY

-55 QFEGPEYDVLHKS
+55 SFEGPEYDALHKS

-76 ALLQLA
+76 ALLQLT

-91 SRPMYTQAMVGT
+91 NRPMYTQAMVGT

-111 KKEELTKLINMI
+111 KKDELTKLINMI

-157 RVPIMSMD
+157 RVPIMSME
-165 WVTALWNAK
+165 WVIALWNAK

-182 NEELITTYKLK
+182 NEELIATYKLK

-220 GGKSTEIDDPN
+220 GGESTEIDDPN
-231 CTHVVTDVKSREYK
+231 CTHVVTHIGSHQYK
-245 KCNDTFDMLP
+245 KSNFSASDMLP
-255 FAKDPNYI
+255 CTKNPNYT
-263 PFHYIQAKPFSFTFY
+263 PHHYTETKPFSFTFY
-278 NPYTNTIPNPNK
+278 NPYTHTIPNEKKVGP
-290 MNSSQTCNIS
+290 SYTCNSRCFNFI
-300 HMNIPK
+300 K
-306 KLNTRYLSHWLCS
+306 KQSSRHLSCNFCS
-319 SVPQYL
+319 LIHQYV
-325 EYKRNKFNYSIA
+325 ECKENVCNHSIL
-337 DDISQDSAICMDDNL
+337 DDISQDSDIYIDDNL
-352 YDYPNLP
+352 NDYLSFP
-359 DDSYI
+359 DESHNTSKLSI
-364 SEFSI
+364 S
-369 PQTDSGIDMLTTRH
+369 QTDSGIDMSTTKSNFNITPTNDLTALKRTNVLI
-383 PYNII
+383 PSTLLGKYPTFTSSLDYNNKRIGNI
-388 KTNSSRELGQTNFPI
+388 VSDIALNEYKNI
-403 TSTMSNNMSDLSNEN
+403 NNGNIH
-418 TVNENMMYAQSR
+418 TQSEF
-430 SYNFKSSTLSKK
+430 YNFKSSTLCKK
-442 RITPH
+442 KITRYMNNH
-447 TNKQSF
+447 CSGGT
-453 DSEAHLLKPCKNTHC
+453 AHLLKFCKS
-468 TQNSFFFN
+468 TQCLHNSFFLSK
-476 RKIITPRRYIK
+476 KITTPRRY
-487 WRRVKSCIAIHKINS
+487 VKCKAKSYVNIHRITS
-502 PDKFK
+502 SDKFK
-507 FKKIYSHPNLLRRYD
+507 FKKIHSHPNLVGQYG
-522 SELNDSLLRNTL
+522 SELNDPLLHSSHTKMKRNNFNQL
-534 IPVTKS
+534 
-540 RSFLST
+540 
-546 CKLNSS
+546 
-552 ISSKLSYINFSPMFK
+552 NFSPALK
-567 QYKLVSPSH
+567 QYDLVSH
-576 KISENHKQKYTL
+576 QISEIQQRQIYTP
-588 LPSPLPVPAKVA
+588 LPSPLPVLAKVA
-600 KLSNTECCSRS
+600 E
-611 TFTSCGKDSSLI
+611 I
-623 SKTCTSKDDYVTQ
+623 SKSKHGSRNIFASDGKYSNVSSKHCPLKGDDL
-636 EKLEDRQLFSVVDE
+636 KLEKQDDKTLPLVVDE

-691 YLESVLSPAIS
+691 YLESVLSPTVT
-702 ARRDSQPTTTPST
+702 ARRDSQQAVTPST

-751 AGLLSV
+751 AGHLSV

-764 TASPDK
+764 TTSPEK

-775 IPEVEAVNVDSSRKN
+775 IPEVEAVNTDNTRKN

-860 RYSATHWMEDISI
+860 RYSATYWMEDISI

-905 DQNKPRFHAFLKI
+905 DQNKPRFHAFLKV

-950 ILKHTSKNNPDHSAL
+950 ILKHTNKNNPDHSAL

-1049 KAFNSLKSP
+1049 KAFNSLKTP

-1174 AFKFA
+1174 AFKSLFHNFYLEYMDPFA

-1268 MNSIVEVMA
+1268 SMASLRRNCSEEVMQD
-1277 LAAIPSSVVCAKQL
+1277 K
-1291 QTIVEPADSSTS
+1291 
-1303 RAEQRGSTA
+1303 
-1312 HGGFGSSDAR
+1312 SD
-1322 IVELGSTTTT
+1322 L
-1332 SRRPPLY
+1332 
-1339 STVSANKHTLLL
+1339 
-1351 LCELPVRVF
+1351 
-1360 RRLPA
+1360 
-1365 SPANANNE
+1365 
-1373 ETLETLFEN
+1373 
-1382 LTGPKI
+1382 
-1388 HVSDAMPGNLNAR
+1388 
-1401 TTTTRPYGTDE
+1401 
-1412 FGTRE
+1412 
-1417 REDNNW
+1417 
-1423 SSFPLFLMELLVED
+1423 
-1437 SSTAVVEALHAVK
+1437 
-1450 PDVELSMDKI
+1450 
-1460 LGVM
+1460 

>member
-1 VIIPRKKRICLIG
+1 MEEQSVHSSISDINSEEAVRSEPLIIPRKKRICLIG
-14 AAGND
+14 AAGDD

-24 TAQQFSVPVLKSETG
+24 AAQQFSVPVLKSETG
-39 LEYIEDTTY
+39 LEHVEDTSY

-55 QFEGPEYDVLHKS
+55 KFEGPEYDALHKS

-82 ERKDSLPSI
+82 EKKDSLPSI
-91 SRPMYTQAMVGT
+91 TRPMYTQAMVGT

-111 KKEELTKLINMI
+111 KKDELTKLINMI

-157 RVPIMSMD
+157 RVPIMSME

-174 DDISNYGN
+174 DDISSYGN

-193 PFFGAKVCFFGFPE
+193 PFFGAKVCFFGFPD

-220 GGKSTEIDDPN
+220 GGESTEIDDPN
-231 CTHVVTDVKSREYK
+231 CTHV
-245 KCNDTFDMLP
+245 
-255 FAKDPNYI
+255 
-263 PFHYIQAKPFSFTFY
+263 
-278 NPYTNTIPNPNK
+278 
-290 MNSSQTCNIS
+290 
-300 HMNIPK
+300 
-306 KLNTRYLSHWLCS
+306 
-319 SVPQYL
+319 
-325 EYKRNKFNYSIA
+325 
-337 DDISQDSAICMDDNL
+337 
-352 YDYPNLP
+352 
-359 DDSYI
+359 
-364 SEFSI
+364 
-369 PQTDSGIDMLTTRH
+369 
-383 PYNII
+383 
-388 KTNSSRELGQTNFPI
+388 
-403 TSTMSNNMSDLSNEN
+403 
-418 TVNENMMYAQSR
+418 
-430 SYNFKSSTLSKK
+430 
-442 RITPH
+442 
-447 TNKQSF
+447 
-453 DSEAHLLKPCKNTHC
+453 
-468 TQNSFFFN
+468 
-476 RKIITPRRYIK
+476 
-487 WRRVKSCIAIHKINS
+487 
-502 PDKFK
+502 
-507 FKKIYSHPNLLRRYD
+507 
-522 SELNDSLLRNTL
+522 
-534 IPVTKS
+534 
-540 RSFLST
+540 
-546 CKLNSS
+546 
-552 ISSKLSYINFSPMFK
+552 
-567 QYKLVSPSH
+567 
-576 KISENHKQKYTL
+576 
-588 LPSPLPVPAKVA
+588 
-600 KLSNTECCSRS
+600 
-611 TFTSCGKDSSLI
+611 
-623 SKTCTSKDDYVTQ
+623 
-636 EKLEDRQLFSVVDE
+636 VVDE

-691 YLESVLSPAIS
+691 YLESVLSPTVS
-702 ARRDSQPTTTPST
+702 VRRDSQQAATPST

-734 NGTDS
+734 NGADS

-751 AGLLSV
+751 AGHLSV

-764 TASPDK
+764 TTSPDK

-775 IPEVEAVNVDSSRKN
+775 IPEVEAVNTDTSRKN

-824 DLIDTSGELLNG
+824 DLIDTTGELLNC

-860 RYSATHWMEDISI
+860 RYSTTHWMEDNSI

-905 DQNKPRFHAFLKI
+905 DQNKPRFHAFLKV

-950 ILKHTSKNNPDHSAL
+950 ILKHTNKNNPDHSAL

-1012 FIGKCDVMELS
+1012 FIGKCDVMELG

-1174 AFKFA
+1174 AFKSLFHNFYLEYMDPFA

-1268 MNSIVEVMA
+1268 SMASLRRNCSEEVMQD
-1277 LAAIPSSVVCAKQL
+1277 K
-1291 QTIVEPADSSTS
+1291 
-1303 RAEQRGSTA
+1303 
-1312 HGGFGSSDAR
+1312 SD
-1322 IVELGSTTTT
+1322 L
-1332 SRRPPLY
+1332 
-1339 STVSANKHTLLL
+1339 
-1351 LCELPVRVF
+1351 
-1360 RRLPA
+1360 
-1365 SPANANNE
+1365 
-1373 ETLETLFEN
+1373 
-1382 LTGPKI
+1382 
-1388 HVSDAMPGNLNAR
+1388 
-1401 TTTTRPYGTDE
+1401 
-1412 FGTRE
+1412 
-1417 REDNNW
+1417 
-1423 SSFPLFLMELLVED
+1423 
-1437 SSTAVVEALHAVK
+1437 
-1450 PDVELSMDKI
+1450 
-1460 LGVM
+1460 

>member
-1 VIIPRKKRICLIG
+1 MEEQSVHSSISDINSEEAVRSEPLIIPRKKRICLIG
-14 AAGND
+14 AAGDD

-24 TAQQFSVPVLKSETG
+24 AAQQFSVPVLKSETG
-39 LEYIEDTTY
+39 LEHVEDTSY

-55 QFEGPEYDVLHKS
+55 KFEGPEYDALHKS

-82 ERKDSLPSI
+82 EKKDSLPSI
-91 SRPMYTQAMVGT
+91 TRPMYTQAMVGT

-111 KKEELTKLINMI
+111 KKDELTKLINMI

-157 RVPIMSMD
+157 RVPIMSME

-174 DDISNYGN
+174 DDISSYGN

-193 PFFGAKVCFFGFPE
+193 PFFGAKVCFFGFPD

-220 GGKSTEIDDPN
+220 GGESTEIDDPN
-231 CTHVVTDVKSREYK
+231 CTHV
-245 KCNDTFDMLP
+245 
-255 FAKDPNYI
+255 
-263 PFHYIQAKPFSFTFY
+263 
-278 NPYTNTIPNPNK
+278 
-290 MNSSQTCNIS
+290 
-300 HMNIPK
+300 
-306 KLNTRYLSHWLCS
+306 
-319 SVPQYL
+319 
-325 EYKRNKFNYSIA
+325 
-337 DDISQDSAICMDDNL
+337 
-352 YDYPNLP
+352 
-359 DDSYI
+359 
-364 SEFSI
+364 
-369 PQTDSGIDMLTTRH
+369 
-383 PYNII
+383 
-388 KTNSSRELGQTNFPI
+388 
-403 TSTMSNNMSDLSNEN
+403 
-418 TVNENMMYAQSR
+418 
-430 SYNFKSSTLSKK
+430 
-442 RITPH
+442 
-447 TNKQSF
+447 
-453 DSEAHLLKPCKNTHC
+453 
-468 TQNSFFFN
+468 
-476 RKIITPRRYIK
+476 
-487 WRRVKSCIAIHKINS
+487 
-502 PDKFK
+502 
-507 FKKIYSHPNLLRRYD
+507 
-522 SELNDSLLRNTL
+522 
-534 IPVTKS
+534 
-540 RSFLST
+540 
-546 CKLNSS
+546 
-552 ISSKLSYINFSPMFK
+552 
-567 QYKLVSPSH
+567 
-576 KISENHKQKYTL
+576 
-588 LPSPLPVPAKVA
+588 
-600 KLSNTECCSRS
+600 
-611 TFTSCGKDSSLI
+611 
-623 SKTCTSKDDYVTQ
+623 
-636 EKLEDRQLFSVVDE
+636 VVDE

-691 YLESVLSPAIS
+691 YLESVLSPTVS
-702 ARRDSQPTTTPST
+702 VRRDSQQAATPST

-734 NGTDS
+734 NGADS

-751 AGLLSV
+751 AGHLSV

-764 TASPDK
+764 TTSPDK

-775 IPEVEAVNVDSSRKN
+775 IPEVEAVNTDTSRKN

-824 DLIDTSGELLNG
+824 DLIDTTGELLNC

-860 RYSATHWMEDISI
+860 RYSTTHWMEDNSI

-905 DQNKPRFHAFLKI
+905 DQNKPRFHAFLKV

-950 ILKHTSKNNPDHSAL
+950 ILKHTNKNNPDHSAL

-1012 FIGKCDVMELS
+1012 FIGKCDVMELG

-1174 AFKFA
+1174 AFKSLFHNFYLEYMDPYVFLLNSMCETTLHVPLPFA

-1268 MNSIVEVMA
+1268 SMASLRRNCSEEVMQD
-1277 LAAIPSSVVCAKQL
+1277 K
-1291 QTIVEPADSSTS
+1291 
-1303 RAEQRGSTA
+1303 
-1312 HGGFGSSDAR
+1312 SD
-1322 IVELGSTTTT
+1322 L
-1332 SRRPPLY
+1332 
-1339 STVSANKHTLLL
+1339 
-1351 LCELPVRVF
+1351 
-1360 RRLPA
+1360 
-1365 SPANANNE
+1365 
-1373 ETLETLFEN
+1373 
-1382 LTGPKI
+1382 
-1388 HVSDAMPGNLNAR
+1388 
-1401 TTTTRPYGTDE
+1401 
-1412 FGTRE
+1412 
-1417 REDNNW
+1417 
-1423 SSFPLFLMELLVED
+1423 
-1437 SSTAVVEALHAVK
+1437 
-1450 PDVELSMDKI
+1450 
-1460 LGVM
+1460 

>member
-1 VIIPRKKRICLIG
+1 MEEQSVHSSISDINSEEAVRSEPMIIPRKKRICLIG
-14 AAGND
+14 AAGDD

-24 TAQQFSVPVLKSETG
+24 AAQQFSVPVLKSETG
-39 LEYIEDTTY
+39 LEHIEDTSY

-55 QFEGPEYDVLHKS
+55 KFEGPEYDALHKS

-82 ERKDSLPSI
+82 EKKDSLPSI

-111 KKEELTKLINMI
+111 KKDELTKLINMI

-157 RVPIMSMD
+157 RVPIMSME

-174 DDISNYGN
+174 DDISSYGN
-182 NEELITTYKLK
+182 NEELIATYKLK
-193 PFFGAKVCFFGFPE
+193 PFFGAKVCFFGFPD
-207 EEKRHMCEVLQQQ
+207 EEKRHMCEVLHQQ
-220 GGKSTEIDDPN
+220 GGESTEIDDPN
-231 CTHVVTDVKSREYK
+231 CTHV
-245 KCNDTFDMLP
+245 
-255 FAKDPNYI
+255 
-263 PFHYIQAKPFSFTFY
+263 
-278 NPYTNTIPNPNK
+278 
-290 MNSSQTCNIS
+290 
-300 HMNIPK
+300 
-306 KLNTRYLSHWLCS
+306 
-319 SVPQYL
+319 
-325 EYKRNKFNYSIA
+325 
-337 DDISQDSAICMDDNL
+337 
-352 YDYPNLP
+352 
-359 DDSYI
+359 
-364 SEFSI
+364 
-369 PQTDSGIDMLTTRH
+369 
-383 PYNII
+383 
-388 KTNSSRELGQTNFPI
+388 
-403 TSTMSNNMSDLSNEN
+403 
-418 TVNENMMYAQSR
+418 
-430 SYNFKSSTLSKK
+430 
-442 RITPH
+442 
-447 TNKQSF
+447 
-453 DSEAHLLKPCKNTHC
+453 
-468 TQNSFFFN
+468 
-476 RKIITPRRYIK
+476 
-487 WRRVKSCIAIHKINS
+487 
-502 PDKFK
+502 
-507 FKKIYSHPNLLRRYD
+507 
-522 SELNDSLLRNTL
+522 
-534 IPVTKS
+534 
-540 RSFLST
+540 
-546 CKLNSS
+546 
-552 ISSKLSYINFSPMFK
+552 
-567 QYKLVSPSH
+567 
-576 KISENHKQKYTL
+576 
-588 LPSPLPVPAKVA
+588 
-600 KLSNTECCSRS
+600 
-611 TFTSCGKDSSLI
+611 
-623 SKTCTSKDDYVTQ
+623 
-636 EKLEDRQLFSVVDE
+636 VVDE

-691 YLESVLSPAIS
+691 YLESVLSPTIS
-702 ARRDSQPTTTPST
+702 VRRDSQQAATPST

-734 NGTDS
+734 NGADS

-751 AGLLSV
+751 AGHLSV

-764 TASPDK
+764 TTSPDK

-775 IPEVEAVNVDSSRKN
+775 IPEVEAVNTDSSRKN

-824 DLIDTSGELLNG
+824 DLIDTTGELLNG

-905 DQNKPRFHAFLKI
+905 DQNKPRFHAFLKV

-1066 TKLSQGKPYKHIK
+1066 TKLSQGKPYKHIR

-1268 MNSIVEVMA
+1268 SMASLRRNCSEEVMQD
-1277 LAAIPSSVVCAKQL
+1277 K
-1291 QTIVEPADSSTS
+1291 
-1303 RAEQRGSTA
+1303 
-1312 HGGFGSSDAR
+1312 SD
-1322 IVELGSTTTT
+1322 L
-1332 SRRPPLY
+1332 
-1339 STVSANKHTLLL
+1339 
-1351 LCELPVRVF
+1351 
-1360 RRLPA
+1360 
-1365 SPANANNE
+1365 
-1373 ETLETLFEN
+1373 
-1382 LTGPKI
+1382 
-1388 HVSDAMPGNLNAR
+1388 
-1401 TTTTRPYGTDE
+1401 
-1412 FGTRE
+1412 
-1417 REDNNW
+1417 
-1423 SSFPLFLMELLVED
+1423 
-1437 SSTAVVEALHAVK
+1437 
-1450 PDVELSMDKI
+1450 
-1460 LGVM
+1460 

>member
-1 VIIPRKKRICLIG
+1 MEEQSVHSSISDINSEEAVRIEPMIIPRKKRICLIG
-14 AAGND
+14 AAGDD

-24 TAQQFSVPVLKSETG
+24 AAQQFSVPVLKSETG
-39 LEYIEDTTY
+39 LEHVEDTSY

-55 QFEGPEYDVLHKS
+55 KFEGPEYDALHKS

-82 ERKDSLPSI
+82 EKKDSLPSI
-91 SRPMYTQAMVGT
+91 NRPMYTQAMVGT

-111 KKEELTKLINMI
+111 KKDELTKLINMI

-157 RVPIMSMD
+157 RVPIMSME

-174 DDISNYGN
+174 DDISSYGN
-182 NEELITTYKLK
+182 NEELIATYKLK
-193 PFFGAKVCFFGFPE
+193 PFFGAKVCFFGFPD

-220 GGKSTEIDDPN
+220 GGESTEIDDPN
-231 CTHVVTDVKSREYK
+231 CTHVVTDLGSHQYK
-245 KCNDTFDMLP
+245 KSNNTFDTLP
-255 FAKDPNYI
+255 YTKNPNYI
-263 PFHYIQAKPFSFTFY
+263 PYHYLKTKPVSFTFY
-278 NPYTNTIPNPNK
+278 NPYTNTIPSK
-290 MNSSQTCNIS
+290 RMLNSSCISQTN
-300 HMNIPK
+300 NTNLTK
-306 KLNTRYLSHWLCS
+306 KLSTRRFSHCFCS
-319 SVPQYL
+319 YVPQYF
-325 EYKRNKFNYSIA
+325 ESKENQCTYSILN
-337 DDISQDSAICMDDNL
+337 DVSQDSAICMDDNL
-352 YDYPNLP
+352 YDYRSLS
-359 DDSYI
+359 DESCM
-364 SEFSI
+364 SEFSCA
-369 PQTDSGIDMLTTRH
+369 DSGISMS
-383 PYNII
+383 NII
-388 KTNSSRELGQTNFPI
+388 RTNDVSAVQQNNFPVI
-403 TSTMSNNMSDLSNEN
+403 STMLDLHSISSSSLLLCNDKKIRNNISNAYSNYNTSDKNQERL
-418 TVNENMMYAQSR
+418 
-430 SYNFKSSTLSKK
+430 YNFKSSTLCKK
-442 RITPH
+442 RITEHINNQYPD
-447 TNKQSF
+447 KKS
-453 DSEAHLLKPCKNTHC
+453 HLLKFYKNMQC
-468 TQNSFFFN
+468 TRNPFN
-476 RKIITPRRYIK
+476 FNKKIISPKRYIK
-487 WRRVKSCIAIHKINS
+487 WRKAKSCITIHKIS
-502 PDKFK
+502 SLHKFK
-507 FKKIYSHPNLLRRYD
+507 LRKIHSHPNLLKQHD
-522 SELNDSLLRNTL
+522 LELNDSLLYNQSPTSMA
-534 IPVTKS
+534 KS
-540 RSFLST
+540 KNFSNT
-546 CKLNSS
+546 CKLSSS
-552 ISSKLSYINFSPMFK
+552 ILSKFSHLNFSPMLK
-567 QYKLVSPSH
+567 QYVVISPV
-576 KISENHKQKYTL
+576 KQIPETQKQKYTP
-588 LPSPLPVPAKVA
+588 LPSPLPIPAKVA
-600 KLSNTECCSRS
+600 KLSTSEYGSRN
-611 TFTSCGKDSSLI
+611 TFTSHESYLNI
-623 SKTCTSKDDYVTQ
+623 SPKSCILKDDHV
-636 EKLEDRQLFSVVDE
+636 KLDKQKDKPLSLVVDE

-691 YLESVLSPAIS
+691 YLESVLSPTIS
-702 ARRDSQPTTTPST
+702 VRRDSQQAATPST

-734 NGTDS
+734 NGADS

-751 AGLLSV
+751 AGHLSV

-764 TASPDK
+764 TTSPDK
-770 PLLDD
+770 PLLD
-775 IPEVEAVNVDSSRKN
+775 EVEAVNTDSSRKN

-824 DLIDTSGELLNG
+824 DLIDTTGELLNG

-905 DQNKPRFHAFLKI
+905 DQNKPRFHAFLKV

-1066 TKLSQGKPYKHIK
+1066 TKLSQGKPYKHIR

-1174 AFKFA
+1174 AFKSLFHNFYLEYMDPYVFLLNSMCETTLHVPLPFA

-1268 MNSIVEVMA
+1268 SMASLRRNCSEEVMQD
-1277 LAAIPSSVVCAKQL
+1277 K
-1291 QTIVEPADSSTS
+1291 
-1303 RAEQRGSTA
+1303 
-1312 HGGFGSSDAR
+1312 SD
-1322 IVELGSTTTT
+1322 L
-1332 SRRPPLY
+1332 
-1339 STVSANKHTLLL
+1339 
-1351 LCELPVRVF
+1351 
-1360 RRLPA
+1360 
-1365 SPANANNE
+1365 
-1373 ETLETLFEN
+1373 
-1382 LTGPKI
+1382 
-1388 HVSDAMPGNLNAR
+1388 
-1401 TTTTRPYGTDE
+1401 
-1412 FGTRE
+1412 
-1417 REDNNW
+1417 
-1423 SSFPLFLMELLVED
+1423 
-1437 SSTAVVEALHAVK
+1437 
-1450 PDVELSMDKI
+1450 
-1460 LGVM
+1460 

>member
-1 VIIPRKKRICLIG
+1 MEEQSVHSSISDINSEEAVRSEPVIIPRKKRICLIG
-14 AAGND
+14 AAGDD

-24 TAQQFSVPVLKSETG
+24 AAQQFSVPVLTSETG
-39 LEYIEDTTY
+39 LEYVEDTTY

-55 QFEGPEYDVLHKS
+55 QFEGVEYDALHKS

-82 ERKDSLPSI
+82 ERKDTLPSI
-91 SRPMYTQAMVGT
+91 NRPMYTQAMVGT

-111 KKEELTKLINMI
+111 KKDELTKLINMI

-157 RVPIMSMD
+157 RVPVMSMD
-165 WVTALWNAK
+165 WVTALWNARN
-174 DDISNYGN
+174 DISIYGN
-182 NEELITTYKLK
+182 NEELQITAYKLK

-220 GGKSTEIDDPN
+220 GGEPTEIDDPN
-231 CTHVVTDVKSREYK
+231 CTHV
-245 KCNDTFDMLP
+245 
-255 FAKDPNYI
+255 
-263 PFHYIQAKPFSFTFY
+263 
-278 NPYTNTIPNPNK
+278 
-290 MNSSQTCNIS
+290 
-300 HMNIPK
+300 
-306 KLNTRYLSHWLCS
+306 
-319 SVPQYL
+319 
-325 EYKRNKFNYSIA
+325 
-337 DDISQDSAICMDDNL
+337 
-352 YDYPNLP
+352 
-359 DDSYI
+359 
-364 SEFSI
+364 
-369 PQTDSGIDMLTTRH
+369 
-383 PYNII
+383 
-388 KTNSSRELGQTNFPI
+388 
-403 TSTMSNNMSDLSNEN
+403 
-418 TVNENMMYAQSR
+418 
-430 SYNFKSSTLSKK
+430 
-442 RITPH
+442 
-447 TNKQSF
+447 
-453 DSEAHLLKPCKNTHC
+453 
-468 TQNSFFFN
+468 
-476 RKIITPRRYIK
+476 
-487 WRRVKSCIAIHKINS
+487 
-502 PDKFK
+502 
-507 FKKIYSHPNLLRRYD
+507 
-522 SELNDSLLRNTL
+522 
-534 IPVTKS
+534 
-540 RSFLST
+540 
-546 CKLNSS
+546 
-552 ISSKLSYINFSPMFK
+552 
-567 QYKLVSPSH
+567 
-576 KISENHKQKYTL
+576 
-588 LPSPLPVPAKVA
+588 
-600 KLSNTECCSRS
+600 
-611 TFTSCGKDSSLI
+611 
-623 SKTCTSKDDYVTQ
+623 
-636 EKLEDRQLFSVVDE
+636 VVDE

-691 YLESVLSPAIS
+691 YLESVLSPTIS
-702 ARRDSQPTTTPST
+702 ARRDSQQTTTPST

-734 NGTDS
+734 NGADS

-764 TASPDK
+764 TSSPDK

-775 IPEVEAVNVDSSRKN
+775 IPEVEAVSTDSSRKN

-824 DLIDTSGELLNG
+824 DLIDTSDELLNG
-836 TEAKIIFGNFPP
+836 TEAKIVFGNFPP

-905 DQNKPRFHAFLKI
+905 DQNKPRFHAFLKV

-950 ILKHTSKNNPDHSAL
+950 ILKHTNKNNPDHSAL

-1058 NTANGLHT
+1058 NTANGLHA

-1146 DADTFLISLDSH
+1146 DADTFLICLDSH

-1174 AFKFA
+1174 AFKSLFHNFYLEYMDPYVFLLNSMCETTLHVPLPFA

-1235 ELGNGG
+1235 KLF
-1241 SGSPSRDDVLVAP
+1241 
-1254 MSVQPTRKAKCSSL
+1254 
-1268 MNSIVEVMA
+1268 
-1277 LAAIPSSVVCAKQL
+1277 
-1291 QTIVEPADSSTS
+1291 
-1303 RAEQRGSTA
+1303 RGS
-1312 HGGFGSSDAR
+1312 
-1322 IVELGSTTTT
+1322 
-1332 SRRPPLY
+1332 
-1339 STVSANKHTLLL
+1339 
-1351 LCELPVRVF
+1351 
-1360 RRLPA
+1360 
-1365 SPANANNE
+1365 
-1373 ETLETLFEN
+1373 
-1382 LTGPKI
+1382 
-1388 HVSDAMPGNLNAR
+1388 
-1401 TTTTRPYGTDE
+1401 
-1412 FGTRE
+1412 
-1417 REDNNW
+1417 
-1423 SSFPLFLMELLVED
+1423 
-1437 SSTAVVEALHAVK
+1437 HAGQIRSLK
-1450 PDVELSMDKI
+1450 YRA
-1460 LGVM
+1460 

>member
-1 VIIPRKKRICLIG
+1 MEEQSVHSSISDINSEEAVRSELMIIPRKKRICLVG
-14 AAGND
+14 AAGDD

-24 TAQQFSVPVLKSETG
+24 AAQQFSVPVLKSETG
-39 LEYIEDTTY
+39 LEHIEDTTY

-55 QFEGPEYDVLHKS
+55 EFEGPEYDALHKS

-82 ERKDSLPSI
+82 EKKDSLPSI
-91 SRPMYTQAMVGT
+91 NRPMYTQAMVGT

-111 KKEELTKLINMI
+111 KKDELTKLINMI

-157 RVPIMSMD
+157 RVPIMSME
-165 WVTALWNAK
+165 WVAALWNAK
-174 DDISNYGN
+174 DDISSYGN

-193 PFFGAKVCFFGFPE
+193 PFFGARVCFFGFPE

-220 GGKSTEIDDPN
+220 GGESTEIDDPN
-231 CTHVVTDVKSREYK
+231 CTHVVTDIRSHQYK
-245 KCNDTFDMLP
+245 KSNNTFDTLP
-255 FAKDPNYI
+255 NIKNPNYI
-263 PFHYIQAKPFSFTFY
+263 PHYYVKTKPFSFTFY
-278 NPYTNTIPNPNK
+278 NPYTNTIPNIK
-290 MNSSQTCNIS
+290 MINSSHITHVSNTKLDKR
-300 HMNIPK
+300 MNTNHCP
-306 KLNTRYLSHWLCS
+306 YCLCS
-319 SVPQYL
+319 YISQHL
-325 EYKRNKFNYSIA
+325 EQKENKHILN
-337 DDISQDSAICMDDNL
+337 DISQDSAICMDDNL
-352 YDYPNLP
+352 YDYPSLSDKSCNV
-359 DDSYI
+359 

-369 PQTDSGIDMLTTRH
+369 ERSDSAVNIS
-383 PYNII
+383 NII
-388 KTNSSRELGQTNFPI
+388 QVNSTNALQQNNFP
-403 TSTMSNNMSDLSNEN
+403 
-418 TVNENMMYAQSR
+418 V
-430 SYNFKSSTLSKK
+430 
-442 RITPH
+442 
-447 TNKQSF
+447 TN
-453 DSEAHLLKPCKNTHC
+453 LLKQYELELNE
-468 TQNSFFFN
+468 SL
-476 RKIITPRRYIK
+476 
-487 WRRVKSCIAIHKINS
+487 S
-502 PDKFK
+502 
-507 FKKIYSHPNLLRRYD
+507 YD
-522 SELNDSLLRNTL
+522 SPTPMTKNKNCLN
-534 IPVTKS
+534 
-540 RSFLST
+540 T
-546 CKLNSS
+546 CKLSSS
-552 ISSKLSYINFSPMFK
+552 ILSKLSHLNFSPMFK
-567 QYKLVSPSH
+567 QYVLNNPCQH
-576 KISENHKQKYTL
+576 ILEMHQKQKYTP
-588 LPSPLPVPAKVA
+588 LPSPLPIPAKVA
-600 KLSNTECCSRS
+600 KLSNPEYGSRS
-611 TFTSCGKDSSLI
+611 TFTSDENYSNISSKSYTLKGDHMKLDKQKD
-623 SKTCTSKDDYVTQ
+623 KP
-636 EKLEDRQLFSVVDE
+636 LFLVVDE

-691 YLESVLSPAIS
+691 YLESVLSPTVS
-702 ARRDSQPTTTPST
+702 ARRDSQQAATPST

-734 NGTDS
+734 NGADS

-751 AGLLSV
+751 AGHLSV

-764 TASPDK
+764 TTSPDK

-775 IPEVEAVNVDSSRKN
+775 IPEVEAVNTDSSRKN

-815 MTLFKSPLE
+815 MTLFKFPLE
-824 DLIDTSGELLNG
+824 DLIDTTGELLNG

-905 DQNKPRFHAFLKI
+905 DQNKPRFHAFLKV

-950 ILKHTSKNNPDHSAL
+950 ILKHTNKNNPDHSAL

-1121 TDEEVN
+1121 TDEDVN

-1174 AFKFA
+1174 AFKSLFHNFYLEYMDPFA

-1187 RAFSF
+1187 RAFSS

-1222 LAQMRLAS
+1222 LSQMRLAS

-1268 MNSIVEVMA
+1268 SMASLRRNCSEEVMQD
-1277 LAAIPSSVVCAKQL
+1277 K
-1291 QTIVEPADSSTS
+1291 
-1303 RAEQRGSTA
+1303 
-1312 HGGFGSSDAR
+1312 SD
-1322 IVELGSTTTT
+1322 L
-1332 SRRPPLY
+1332 
-1339 STVSANKHTLLL
+1339 
-1351 LCELPVRVF
+1351 
-1360 RRLPA
+1360 
-1365 SPANANNE
+1365 
-1373 ETLETLFEN
+1373 
-1382 LTGPKI
+1382 
-1388 HVSDAMPGNLNAR
+1388 
-1401 TTTTRPYGTDE
+1401 
-1412 FGTRE
+1412 
-1417 REDNNW
+1417 
-1423 SSFPLFLMELLVED
+1423 
-1437 SSTAVVEALHAVK
+1437 
-1450 PDVELSMDKI
+1450 
-1460 LGVM
+1460 

>member
-1 VIIPRKKRICLIG
+1 MEEQSVHSSISDINSEEAVRSEPMIIPRKKRICLIG
-14 AAGND
+14 AAGDD

-24 TAQQFSVPVLKSETG
+24 AAQQFSVPVLKSETG
-39 LEYIEDTTY
+39 LEHIEDTSY

-55 QFEGPEYDVLHKS
+55 KFEGPEYDALHKS

-82 ERKDSLPSI
+82 EKKDSLPSI

-111 KKEELTKLINMI
+111 KKDELTKLINMI

-157 RVPIMSMD
+157 RVPIMSME

-174 DDISNYGN
+174 DDISSYGN
-182 NEELITTYKLK
+182 NEELIATYKLK
-193 PFFGAKVCFFGFPE
+193 PFFGAKVCFFGFPD
-207 EEKRHMCEVLQQQ
+207 EEKRHMCEVLHQQ
-220 GGKSTEIDDPN
+220 GGESTEIDDPN
-231 CTHVVTDVKSREYK
+231 CTHV
-245 KCNDTFDMLP
+245 
-255 FAKDPNYI
+255 
-263 PFHYIQAKPFSFTFY
+263 
-278 NPYTNTIPNPNK
+278 
-290 MNSSQTCNIS
+290 
-300 HMNIPK
+300 
-306 KLNTRYLSHWLCS
+306 
-319 SVPQYL
+319 
-325 EYKRNKFNYSIA
+325 
-337 DDISQDSAICMDDNL
+337 
-352 YDYPNLP
+352 
-359 DDSYI
+359 
-364 SEFSI
+364 
-369 PQTDSGIDMLTTRH
+369 
-383 PYNII
+383 
-388 KTNSSRELGQTNFPI
+388 
-403 TSTMSNNMSDLSNEN
+403 
-418 TVNENMMYAQSR
+418 
-430 SYNFKSSTLSKK
+430 
-442 RITPH
+442 
-447 TNKQSF
+447 
-453 DSEAHLLKPCKNTHC
+453 
-468 TQNSFFFN
+468 
-476 RKIITPRRYIK
+476 
-487 WRRVKSCIAIHKINS
+487 
-502 PDKFK
+502 
-507 FKKIYSHPNLLRRYD
+507 
-522 SELNDSLLRNTL
+522 
-534 IPVTKS
+534 
-540 RSFLST
+540 
-546 CKLNSS
+546 
-552 ISSKLSYINFSPMFK
+552 
-567 QYKLVSPSH
+567 
-576 KISENHKQKYTL
+576 
-588 LPSPLPVPAKVA
+588 
-600 KLSNTECCSRS
+600 
-611 TFTSCGKDSSLI
+611 
-623 SKTCTSKDDYVTQ
+623 
-636 EKLEDRQLFSVVDE
+636 VVDE

-691 YLESVLSPAIS
+691 YLESVLSPTIS
-702 ARRDSQPTTTPST
+702 VRRDSQQAATPST

-734 NGTDS
+734 NGADS

-751 AGLLSV
+751 AGHLSV

-764 TASPDK
+764 TTSPDK

-775 IPEVEAVNVDSSRKN
+775 IPEVEAVNTDSSRKN

-824 DLIDTSGELLNG
+824 DLIDTTGELLNG

-905 DQNKPRFHAFLKI
+905 DQNKPRFHAFLKV

-1066 TKLSQGKPYKHIK
+1066 TKLSQGKPYKHIR

-1268 MNSIVEVMA
+1268 SMA
-1277 LAAIPSSVVCAKQL
+1277 SL
-1291 QTIVEPADSSTS
+1291 
-1303 RAEQRGSTA
+1303 
-1312 HGGFGSSDAR
+1312 
-1322 IVELGSTTTT
+1322 
-1332 SRRPPLY
+1332 
-1339 STVSANKHTLLL
+1339 
-1351 LCELPVRVF
+1351 
-1360 RRLPA
+1360 RRL
-1365 SPANANNE
+1365 
-1373 ETLETLFEN
+1373 
-1382 LTGPKI
+1382 
-1388 HVSDAMPGNLNAR
+1388 
-1401 TTTTRPYGTDE
+1401 
-1412 FGTRE
+1412 
-1417 REDNNW
+1417 
-1423 SSFPLFLMELLVED
+1423 
-1437 SSTAVVEALHAVK
+1437 
-1450 PDVELSMDKI
+1450 
-1460 LGVM
+1460 

>member
-1 VIIPRKKRICLIG
+1 MEEQSVHSSISDINSEEAVRSEPLIIPRKKRICLIG
-14 AAGND
+14 AAGDD

-24 TAQQFSVPVLKSETG
+24 AAQQFSVPVLKSETG
-39 LEYIEDTTY
+39 LEHVEDTSY

-55 QFEGPEYDVLHKS
+55 KFEGPEYDALHKS

-82 ERKDSLPSI
+82 EKKDSLPSI
-91 SRPMYTQAMVGT
+91 TRPMYTQAMVGT

-111 KKEELTKLINMI
+111 KKDELTKLINMI

-157 RVPIMSMD
+157 RVPIMSME

-174 DDISNYGN
+174 DDISSYGN

-193 PFFGAKVCFFGFPE
+193 PFFGAKVCFFGFPD

-220 GGKSTEIDDPN
+220 GGESTEIDDPN
-231 CTHVVTDVKSREYK
+231 CTHVVTDLGSHQYK
-245 KCNDTFDMLP
+245 NSNNTFDTLP
-255 FAKDPNYI
+255 YTKNPNHISY
-263 PFHYIQAKPFSFTFY
+263 PYLKTKPFSFSFY
-278 NPYTNTIPNPNK
+278 NPYTNTIPNTK
-290 MNSSQTCNIS
+290 LINSSHTFHFN
-300 HMNIPK
+300 NTNLTK
-306 KLNTRYLSHWLCS
+306 KLSTRRFSHCFCS
-319 SVPQYL
+319 NVPQHF
-325 EYKRNKFNYSIA
+325 EFQENKCAYSILN
-337 DDISQDSAICMDDNL
+337 DISQDSAICMDDNL
-352 YDYPNLP
+352 YDYPSLS
-359 DDSYI
+359 DESFM

-369 PQTDSGIDMLTTRH
+369 GRADSGVSMSNVI
-383 PYNII
+383 
-388 KTNSSRELGQTNFPI
+388 QTNDVNALQESNFPV
-403 TSTMSNNMSDLSNEN
+403 TSTMLDMHSISLSTSSSFLCNDKRIKNNMFNAFSNYN
-418 TVNENMMYAQSR
+418 TGNKNVCTQQGL
-430 SYNFKSSTLSKK
+430 YNFNSSTLCKK
-442 RITPH
+442 KVTQH
-447 TNKQSF
+447 VNKQYS
-453 DSEAHLLKPCKNTHC
+453 ARKTNLLQFCKNTQC
-468 TQNSFFFN
+468 ARNSFFFN
-476 RKIITPRRYIK
+476 RKIISPKRYIK
-487 WRRVKSCIAIHKINS
+487 WRKAKSCITIHKICS
-502 PDKFK
+502 LEKFK
-507 FKKIYSHPNLLRRYD
+507 LKRMHSHPNLLRQHD
-522 SELNDSLLRNTL
+522 LELNDSLLYDSS
-534 IPVTKS
+534 IPMTKNKG
-540 RSFLST
+540 FLST

-552 ISSKLSYINFSPMFK
+552 ILSKLSHLNFSPMLK
-567 QYKLVSPSH
+567 QHVVINPCKQIPEIYQ
-576 KISENHKQKYTL
+576 KQKYTP
-588 LPSPLPVPAKVA
+588 LPSPLPIPAKVA
-600 KLSNTECCSRS
+600 KLSTSEYGSRS
-611 TFTSCGKDSSLI
+611 SFASDESYLNMSSKSCIL
-623 SKTCTSKDDYVTQ
+623 KDDHI
-636 EKLEDRQLFSVVDE
+636 KLDKQKDKPLSLVVDE

-691 YLESVLSPAIS
+691 YLESVLSPTVS
-702 ARRDSQPTTTPST
+702 VRRDSQQAATPST

-734 NGTDS
+734 NGADS

-751 AGLLSV
+751 AGHLSV

-764 TASPDK
+764 TTSPDK
-770 PLLDD
+770 PLLD
-775 IPEVEAVNVDSSRKN
+775 EVEAVNTDTSRKN

-824 DLIDTSGELLNG
+824 DLIDTTGELLNC

-860 RYSATHWMEDISI
+860 RYSTTHWMEDNSI

-905 DQNKPRFHAFLKI
+905 DQNKPRFHAFLKV

-950 ILKHTSKNNPDHSAL
+950 ILKHTNKNNPDHSAL

-1012 FIGKCDVMELS
+1012 FIGKCDVMELG

-1174 AFKFA
+1174 AFKSLFHNFYLEYMDPYVFLLNSMCETTLHVPLPFA

-1268 MNSIVEVMA
+1268 SMASLRRNCSEEVMQD
-1277 LAAIPSSVVCAKQL
+1277 K
-1291 QTIVEPADSSTS
+1291 
-1303 RAEQRGSTA
+1303 
-1312 HGGFGSSDAR
+1312 SD
-1322 IVELGSTTTT
+1322 L
-1332 SRRPPLY
+1332 
-1339 STVSANKHTLLL
+1339 
-1351 LCELPVRVF
+1351 
-1360 RRLPA
+1360 
-1365 SPANANNE
+1365 
-1373 ETLETLFEN
+1373 
-1382 LTGPKI
+1382 
-1388 HVSDAMPGNLNAR
+1388 
-1401 TTTTRPYGTDE
+1401 
-1412 FGTRE
+1412 
-1417 REDNNW
+1417 
-1423 SSFPLFLMELLVED
+1423 
-1437 SSTAVVEALHAVK
+1437 
-1450 PDVELSMDKI
+1450 
-1460 LGVM
+1460 

>member
-1 VIIPRKKRICLIG
+1 MEEQSVHSSISDINSEEAVRSEPVIIPRKKRICLIG
-14 AAGND
+14 AAGDD

-24 TAQQFSVPVLKSETG
+24 AAQQFSVPVLKSETG
-39 LEYIEDTTY
+39 LEYVEDTTY

-55 QFEGPEYDVLHKS
+55 QFEGPEYDALHKS

-82 ERKDSLPSI
+82 ERKDTLPSI
-91 SRPMYTQAMVGT
+91 NRPMYTQAMVGM

-111 KKEELTKLINMI
+111 KKDELTKLINMI

-157 RVPIMSMD
+157 RVPVMSID

-174 DDISNYGN
+174 NDISIYGN

-220 GGKSTEIDDPN
+220 GGESTEIDDPN
-231 CTHVVTDVKSREYK
+231 CTHV
-245 KCNDTFDMLP
+245 
-255 FAKDPNYI
+255 
-263 PFHYIQAKPFSFTFY
+263 
-278 NPYTNTIPNPNK
+278 
-290 MNSSQTCNIS
+290 
-300 HMNIPK
+300 
-306 KLNTRYLSHWLCS
+306 
-319 SVPQYL
+319 
-325 EYKRNKFNYSIA
+325 
-337 DDISQDSAICMDDNL
+337 
-352 YDYPNLP
+352 
-359 DDSYI
+359 
-364 SEFSI
+364 
-369 PQTDSGIDMLTTRH
+369 
-383 PYNII
+383 
-388 KTNSSRELGQTNFPI
+388 
-403 TSTMSNNMSDLSNEN
+403 
-418 TVNENMMYAQSR
+418 
-430 SYNFKSSTLSKK
+430 
-442 RITPH
+442 
-447 TNKQSF
+447 
-453 DSEAHLLKPCKNTHC
+453 
-468 TQNSFFFN
+468 
-476 RKIITPRRYIK
+476 
-487 WRRVKSCIAIHKINS
+487 
-502 PDKFK
+502 
-507 FKKIYSHPNLLRRYD
+507 
-522 SELNDSLLRNTL
+522 
-534 IPVTKS
+534 
-540 RSFLST
+540 
-546 CKLNSS
+546 
-552 ISSKLSYINFSPMFK
+552 
-567 QYKLVSPSH
+567 
-576 KISENHKQKYTL
+576 
-588 LPSPLPVPAKVA
+588 
-600 KLSNTECCSRS
+600 
-611 TFTSCGKDSSLI
+611 
-623 SKTCTSKDDYVTQ
+623 
-636 EKLEDRQLFSVVDE
+636 VVDE

-691 YLESVLSPAIS
+691 YLESVLSPTIS
-702 ARRDSQPTTTPST
+702 SRRDSQQTTTPST

-734 NGTDS
+734 NGADS

-775 IPEVEAVNVDSSRKN
+775 IPEVEAVNTDSSRKN

-848 IYEVHKKMLEEL
+848 IYDVHKKMLEEL

-905 DQNKPRFHAFLKI
+905 DQNKSRFHAFLKV

-1058 NTANGLHT
+1058 NTANGLHA

-1174 AFKFA
+1174 AFKSLFHNFYLEYMDPYVFLLNSMCETTLHVPLPFA

-1268 MNSIVEVMA
+1268 SMASLRRNCSEEVMQD
-1277 LAAIPSSVVCAKQL
+1277 K
-1291 QTIVEPADSSTS
+1291 
-1303 RAEQRGSTA
+1303 
-1312 HGGFGSSDAR
+1312 SD
-1322 IVELGSTTTT
+1322 L
-1332 SRRPPLY
+1332 
-1339 STVSANKHTLLL
+1339 
-1351 LCELPVRVF
+1351 
-1360 RRLPA
+1360 
-1365 SPANANNE
+1365 
-1373 ETLETLFEN
+1373 
-1382 LTGPKI
+1382 
-1388 HVSDAMPGNLNAR
+1388 
-1401 TTTTRPYGTDE
+1401 
-1412 FGTRE
+1412 
-1417 REDNNW
+1417 
-1423 SSFPLFLMELLVED
+1423 
-1437 SSTAVVEALHAVK
+1437 
-1450 PDVELSMDKI
+1450 
-1460 LGVM
+1460 

>member
-1 VIIPRKKRICLIG
+1 MEEQSVYSSISDINSEEAVRSEPVIIPRKKRICLIS
-14 AAGND
+14 AAGDD

-24 TAQQFSVPVLKSETG
+24 AAQQFSVPVLKSENG
-39 LEYIEDTTY
+39 LEYVEDTTY

-55 QFEGPEYDVLHKS
+55 QFEGPEYDALHKS

-91 SRPMYTQAMVGT
+91 NRPMYTQAMVGT

-111 KKEELTKLINMI
+111 KKDELTKLINMI

-157 RVPIMSMD
+157 RVPVMSMD

-174 DDISNYGN
+174 DDISSYGN

-207 EEKRHMCEVLQQQ
+207 GEKHHMCEVLQQQ
-220 GGKSTEIDDPN
+220 GGESTEIDDPN
-231 CTHVVTDVKSREYK
+231 CTHVV
-245 KCNDTFDMLP
+245 
-255 FAKDPNYI
+255 
-263 PFHYIQAKPFSFTFY
+263 
-278 NPYTNTIPNPNK
+278 
-290 MNSSQTCNIS
+290 
-300 HMNIPK
+300 
-306 KLNTRYLSHWLCS
+306 
-319 SVPQYL
+319 
-325 EYKRNKFNYSIA
+325 
-337 DDISQDSAICMDDNL
+337 
-352 YDYPNLP
+352 
-359 DDSYI
+359 
-364 SEFSI
+364 
-369 PQTDSGIDMLTTRH
+369 
-383 PYNII
+383 
-388 KTNSSRELGQTNFPI
+388 
-403 TSTMSNNMSDLSNEN
+403 
-418 TVNENMMYAQSR
+418 
-430 SYNFKSSTLSKK
+430 
-442 RITPH
+442 
-447 TNKQSF
+447 
-453 DSEAHLLKPCKNTHC
+453 
-468 TQNSFFFN
+468 
-476 RKIITPRRYIK
+476 
-487 WRRVKSCIAIHKINS
+487 
-502 PDKFK
+502 
-507 FKKIYSHPNLLRRYD
+507 
-522 SELNDSLLRNTL
+522 
-534 IPVTKS
+534 
-540 RSFLST
+540 
-546 CKLNSS
+546 
-552 ISSKLSYINFSPMFK
+552 
-567 QYKLVSPSH
+567 
-576 KISENHKQKYTL
+576 
-588 LPSPLPVPAKVA
+588 
-600 KLSNTECCSRS
+600 
-611 TFTSCGKDSSLI
+611 
-623 SKTCTSKDDYVTQ
+623 
-636 EKLEDRQLFSVVDE
+636 VDE
-650 SNVNALPDLASVRA
+650 SNVNTLPDLASVRA

-691 YLESVLSPAIS
+691 YLESVLSPTIS
-702 ARRDSQPTTTPST
+702 SRRDSQQTTTPST

-734 NGTDS
+734 NGADS

-751 AGLLSV
+751 AGFLSV

-775 IPEVEAVNVDSSRKN
+775 IPEVEAVNTDSSRKN

-824 DLIDTSGELLNG
+824 DLIDTSDELLNG

-873 GNIFLKFAP
+873 GNIFLKYAP
-882 DLVKAYPPYVNFFEN
+882 DLVKAYPSYVNFFEN

-905 DQNKPRFHAFLKI
+905 DQNKSRFHAFLKV

-950 ILKHTSKNNPDHSAL
+950 ILKHTSKNNPDYSAL

-1235 ELGNGG
+1235 EC
-1241 SGSPSRDDVLVAP
+1241 DVT
-1254 MSVQPTRKAKCSSL
+1254 QCFDW
-1268 MNSIVEVMA
+1268 I
-1277 LAAIPSSVVCAKQL
+1277 
-1291 QTIVEPADSSTS
+1291 
-1303 RAEQRGSTA
+1303 
-1312 HGGFGSSDAR
+1312 
-1322 IVELGSTTTT
+1322 
-1332 SRRPPLY
+1332 
-1339 STVSANKHTLLL
+1339 
-1351 LCELPVRVF
+1351 
-1360 RRLPA
+1360 
-1365 SPANANNE
+1365 
-1373 ETLETLFEN
+1373 
-1382 LTGPKI
+1382 
-1388 HVSDAMPGNLNAR
+1388 
-1401 TTTTRPYGTDE
+1401 
-1412 FGTRE
+1412 
-1417 REDNNW
+1417 
-1423 SSFPLFLMELLVED
+1423 
-1437 SSTAVVEALHAVK
+1437 
-1450 PDVELSMDKI
+1450 KI
-1460 LGVM
+1460 LRVTN

>member
-1 VIIPRKKRICLIG
+1 MEEQSVHSSISDINSEEAVRSEPLIIPRKKRICLIG
-14 AAGND
+14 AAGDD

-24 TAQQFSVPVLKSETG
+24 AAQQFSVPVLKSETG
-39 LEYIEDTTY
+39 LEHVEDTSY

-55 QFEGPEYDVLHKS
+55 KFEGPEYDALHKS

-82 ERKDSLPSI
+82 EKKDSLPSI
-91 SRPMYTQAMVGT
+91 TRPMYTQAMVGT

-111 KKEELTKLINMI
+111 KKDELTKLINMI

-157 RVPIMSMD
+157 RVPIMSME

-174 DDISNYGN
+174 DDISSYGN
-182 NEELITTYKLK
+182 NEELITTHKLK
-193 PFFGAKVCFFGFPE
+193 PFFGAKVCFFGFPD

-220 GGKSTEIDDPN
+220 GGESTEIDDPN
-231 CTHVVTDVKSREYK
+231 CTHV
-245 KCNDTFDMLP
+245 
-255 FAKDPNYI
+255 
-263 PFHYIQAKPFSFTFY
+263 
-278 NPYTNTIPNPNK
+278 
-290 MNSSQTCNIS
+290 
-300 HMNIPK
+300 
-306 KLNTRYLSHWLCS
+306 
-319 SVPQYL
+319 
-325 EYKRNKFNYSIA
+325 
-337 DDISQDSAICMDDNL
+337 
-352 YDYPNLP
+352 
-359 DDSYI
+359 
-364 SEFSI
+364 
-369 PQTDSGIDMLTTRH
+369 
-383 PYNII
+383 
-388 KTNSSRELGQTNFPI
+388 
-403 TSTMSNNMSDLSNEN
+403 
-418 TVNENMMYAQSR
+418 
-430 SYNFKSSTLSKK
+430 
-442 RITPH
+442 
-447 TNKQSF
+447 
-453 DSEAHLLKPCKNTHC
+453 
-468 TQNSFFFN
+468 
-476 RKIITPRRYIK
+476 
-487 WRRVKSCIAIHKINS
+487 
-502 PDKFK
+502 
-507 FKKIYSHPNLLRRYD
+507 
-522 SELNDSLLRNTL
+522 
-534 IPVTKS
+534 
-540 RSFLST
+540 
-546 CKLNSS
+546 
-552 ISSKLSYINFSPMFK
+552 
-567 QYKLVSPSH
+567 
-576 KISENHKQKYTL
+576 
-588 LPSPLPVPAKVA
+588 
-600 KLSNTECCSRS
+600 
-611 TFTSCGKDSSLI
+611 
-623 SKTCTSKDDYVTQ
+623 
-636 EKLEDRQLFSVVDE
+636 VVDE

-691 YLESVLSPAIS
+691 YLESVLSPTVS
-702 ARRDSQPTTTPST
+702 TRRDSQQAATPST

-734 NGTDS
+734 NGADS

-751 AGLLSV
+751 AGHLSV

-764 TASPDK
+764 TTSPDK

-775 IPEVEAVNVDSSRKN
+775 IPEVEAVNTDTSRKN

-824 DLIDTSGELLNG
+824 DLIDTTGELLNC

-860 RYSATHWMEDISI
+860 RYSTTHWMEDNSI

-905 DQNKPRFHAFLKI
+905 DQNKPRFHAFLKV

-950 ILKHTSKNNPDHSAL
+950 ILKHTNKNNPDHSAL

-1012 FIGKCDVMELS
+1012 FIGKCDVMELG

-1174 AFKFA
+1174 AFKSLFHNFYLEYMDPYVFLLNSMCETTLHVPLPFA

-1268 MNSIVEVMA
+1268 SMASLRRNCSEEVMQD
-1277 LAAIPSSVVCAKQL
+1277 K
-1291 QTIVEPADSSTS
+1291 
-1303 RAEQRGSTA
+1303 
-1312 HGGFGSSDAR
+1312 SD
-1322 IVELGSTTTT
+1322 L
-1332 SRRPPLY
+1332 
-1339 STVSANKHTLLL
+1339 
-1351 LCELPVRVF
+1351 
-1360 RRLPA
+1360 
-1365 SPANANNE
+1365 
-1373 ETLETLFEN
+1373 
-1382 LTGPKI
+1382 
-1388 HVSDAMPGNLNAR
+1388 
-1401 TTTTRPYGTDE
+1401 
-1412 FGTRE
+1412 
-1417 REDNNW
+1417 
-1423 SSFPLFLMELLVED
+1423 
-1437 SSTAVVEALHAVK
+1437 
-1450 PDVELSMDKI
+1450 
-1460 LGVM
+1460 

>member
-1 VIIPRKKRICLIG
+1 MEEQSVHSSISDINSEEAVRSETLVIPRKKRICLVG
-14 AAGND
+14 TAGDD

-24 TAQQFSVPVLKSETG
+24 AAQQFSVPVLKSETG
-39 LEYIEDTTY
+39 VEYIEDTAY

-55 QFEGPEYDVLHKS
+55 EFEGPEYDALHKS

-82 ERKDSLPSI
+82 EKKDSLPSI
-91 SRPMYTQAMVGT
+91 KRPMYTQAMVGS

-111 KKEELTKLINMI
+111 KKDELTRLINMI

-135 AKVTHLIANCCGG
+135 TKVTHLIANCCGG
-148 DKYRYAVTF
+148 DKYRYAVIF
-157 RVPIMSMD
+157 RVPIMSMS
-165 WVTALWNAK
+165 WVTTLWSTR
-174 DDISNYGN
+174 DDVSSYGN
-182 NEELITTYKLK
+182 NEELITAHKLK
-193 PFFGAKVCFFGFPE
+193 PFFGARVCFFGFPE
-207 EEKRHMCEVLQQQ
+207 EEKKHMCEVLQQQ
-220 GGKSTEIDDPN
+220 GGEATEIDDPN
-231 CTHVVTDVKSREYK
+231 CTHVV
-245 KCNDTFDMLP
+245 
-255 FAKDPNYI
+255 
-263 PFHYIQAKPFSFTFY
+263 
-278 NPYTNTIPNPNK
+278 
-290 MNSSQTCNIS
+290 
-300 HMNIPK
+300 
-306 KLNTRYLSHWLCS
+306 
-319 SVPQYL
+319 
-325 EYKRNKFNYSIA
+325 
-337 DDISQDSAICMDDNL
+337 
-352 YDYPNLP
+352 
-359 DDSYI
+359 
-364 SEFSI
+364 
-369 PQTDSGIDMLTTRH
+369 
-383 PYNII
+383 
-388 KTNSSRELGQTNFPI
+388 
-403 TSTMSNNMSDLSNEN
+403 
-418 TVNENMMYAQSR
+418 
-430 SYNFKSSTLSKK
+430 
-442 RITPH
+442 
-447 TNKQSF
+447 
-453 DSEAHLLKPCKNTHC
+453 
-468 TQNSFFFN
+468 
-476 RKIITPRRYIK
+476 
-487 WRRVKSCIAIHKINS
+487 
-502 PDKFK
+502 
-507 FKKIYSHPNLLRRYD
+507 
-522 SELNDSLLRNTL
+522 
-534 IPVTKS
+534 
-540 RSFLST
+540 
-546 CKLNSS
+546 
-552 ISSKLSYINFSPMFK
+552 
-567 QYKLVSPSH
+567 
-576 KISENHKQKYTL
+576 
-588 LPSPLPVPAKVA
+588 
-600 KLSNTECCSRS
+600 
-611 TFTSCGKDSSLI
+611 
-623 SKTCTSKDDYVTQ
+623 
-636 EKLEDRQLFSVVDE
+636 VDE
-650 SNVNALPDLASVRA
+650 SNVNTLPDLASVKA
-664 HIVKAEWFWTSVQNE
+664 HVVKAEWFWTSVQDE
-679 GAADEKEYLFED
+679 GAADEKDYLFEN
-691 YLESVLSPAIS
+691 YLESVLSPTAS
-702 ARRDSQPTTTPST
+702 VRRDSQQTATPST

-739 PALHKRR
+739 PAVHKRR
-746 SSISD
+746 SSVSD
-751 AGLLSV
+751 AGHLSV

-770 PLLDD
+770 QLLDD
-775 IPEVEAVNVDSSRKN
+775 IPEVEAVNAESSRKN
-790 LSPRHQVFLELVQT
+790 RSPRHQVFLELVQT

-824 DLIDTSGELLNG
+824 DLIESSGELVNS
-836 TEAKIIFGNFPP
+836 TEVKIIFGNFPP

-860 RYSATHWMEDISI
+860 RYSATYWTEDVSI

-950 ILKHTSKNNPDHSAL
+950 ILKHTSKSNPDYSAL

-987 GQLVMFDIFNEIDNC
+987 GQLAMFDIFNEIDNC

-1034 LFLFTDTL
+1034 LFLFTDIL

-1058 NTANGLHT
+1058 NTANGLHSA
-1066 TKLSQGKPYKHIK
+1066 KLSQGKPYKHIK
-1079 MLSLSTIKK
+1079 MLSLSTIRK

-1095 DECHKVFA
+1095 EECQKVFA

-1121 TDEEVN
+1121 IDEDVN

-1179 SRTRMKVG
+1179 SRTRRKVG

-1241 SGSPSRDDVLVAP
+1241 SDSPTRDDVLVAP

-1268 MNSIVEVMA
+1268 SMA
-1277 LAAIPSSVVCAKQL
+1277 SL
-1291 QTIVEPADSSTS
+1291 
-1303 RAEQRGSTA
+1303 
-1312 HGGFGSSDAR
+1312 
-1322 IVELGSTTTT
+1322 
-1332 SRRPPLY
+1332 
-1339 STVSANKHTLLL
+1339 
-1351 LCELPVRVF
+1351 
-1360 RRLPA
+1360 RRL
-1365 SPANANNE
+1365 
-1373 ETLETLFEN
+1373 
-1382 LTGPKI
+1382 
-1388 HVSDAMPGNLNAR
+1388 
-1401 TTTTRPYGTDE
+1401 
-1412 FGTRE
+1412 
-1417 REDNNW
+1417 
-1423 SSFPLFLMELLVED
+1423 
-1437 SSTAVVEALHAVK
+1437 
-1450 PDVELSMDKI
+1450 
-1460 LGVM
+1460 

>member
-1 VIIPRKKRICLIG
+1 MEEQSVHSSISDINSEEAVRSELMIIPRKKRICLVG
-14 AAGND
+14 AAGDD

-24 TAQQFSVPVLKSETG
+24 AAQQFSVPVLKSETG
-39 LEYIEDTTY
+39 LEHVEDTTY

-55 QFEGPEYDVLHKS
+55 EFEGPEYDALHKS

-82 ERKDSLPSI
+82 EKKDSLPSI
-91 SRPMYTQAMVGT
+91 NRPMYTQAMVGT

-111 KKEELTKLINMI
+111 KKDELTKLINMI

-157 RVPIMSMD
+157 RVPIMSME

-174 DDISNYGN
+174 DDISSYGN

-193 PFFGAKVCFFGFPE
+193 PFFGARVCFFGFPE

-220 GGKSTEIDDPN
+220 GGESTEIDDPN
-231 CTHVVTDVKSREYK
+231 CTHV
-245 KCNDTFDMLP
+245 
-255 FAKDPNYI
+255 
-263 PFHYIQAKPFSFTFY
+263 
-278 NPYTNTIPNPNK
+278 
-290 MNSSQTCNIS
+290 
-300 HMNIPK
+300 
-306 KLNTRYLSHWLCS
+306 
-319 SVPQYL
+319 
-325 EYKRNKFNYSIA
+325 
-337 DDISQDSAICMDDNL
+337 
-352 YDYPNLP
+352 
-359 DDSYI
+359 
-364 SEFSI
+364 
-369 PQTDSGIDMLTTRH
+369 
-383 PYNII
+383 
-388 KTNSSRELGQTNFPI
+388 
-403 TSTMSNNMSDLSNEN
+403 
-418 TVNENMMYAQSR
+418 
-430 SYNFKSSTLSKK
+430 
-442 RITPH
+442 
-447 TNKQSF
+447 
-453 DSEAHLLKPCKNTHC
+453 
-468 TQNSFFFN
+468 
-476 RKIITPRRYIK
+476 
-487 WRRVKSCIAIHKINS
+487 
-502 PDKFK
+502 
-507 FKKIYSHPNLLRRYD
+507 
-522 SELNDSLLRNTL
+522 
-534 IPVTKS
+534 
-540 RSFLST
+540 
-546 CKLNSS
+546 
-552 ISSKLSYINFSPMFK
+552 
-567 QYKLVSPSH
+567 
-576 KISENHKQKYTL
+576 
-588 LPSPLPVPAKVA
+588 
-600 KLSNTECCSRS
+600 
-611 TFTSCGKDSSLI
+611 
-623 SKTCTSKDDYVTQ
+623 
-636 EKLEDRQLFSVVDE
+636 VVDE

-691 YLESVLSPAIS
+691 YLESVLSPTVS
-702 ARRDSQPTTTPST
+702 ARRDSQQAATPST

-734 NGTDS
+734 NGADS

-751 AGLLSV
+751 AGHLSV

-764 TASPDK
+764 TTSPDK

-775 IPEVEAVNVDSSRKN
+775 IPEVEAVNTDSSRKN

-815 MTLFKSPLE
+815 MTLFKFPLE
-824 DLIDTSGELLNG
+824 DLIDTTGELLNC

-905 DQNKPRFHAFLKI
+905 DQNKPRFHAFLKV

-950 ILKHTSKNNPDHSAL
+950 ILKHTNKNNPDHSAL

-1121 TDEEVN
+1121 TDEDVN

-1174 AFKFA
+1174 AFKSLFHNFYLEYMDPFA

-1187 RAFSF
+1187 RAFSS

-1222 LAQMRLAS
+1222 LSQMRLAS

-1268 MNSIVEVMA
+1268 SMASLRRNCSEEVMQD
-1277 LAAIPSSVVCAKQL
+1277 K
-1291 QTIVEPADSSTS
+1291 
-1303 RAEQRGSTA
+1303 
-1312 HGGFGSSDAR
+1312 SD
-1322 IVELGSTTTT
+1322 L
-1332 SRRPPLY
+1332 
-1339 STVSANKHTLLL
+1339 
-1351 LCELPVRVF
+1351 
-1360 RRLPA
+1360 
-1365 SPANANNE
+1365 
-1373 ETLETLFEN
+1373 
-1382 LTGPKI
+1382 
-1388 HVSDAMPGNLNAR
+1388 
-1401 TTTTRPYGTDE
+1401 
-1412 FGTRE
+1412 
-1417 REDNNW
+1417 
-1423 SSFPLFLMELLVED
+1423 
-1437 SSTAVVEALHAVK
+1437 
-1450 PDVELSMDKI
+1450 
-1460 LGVM
+1460 